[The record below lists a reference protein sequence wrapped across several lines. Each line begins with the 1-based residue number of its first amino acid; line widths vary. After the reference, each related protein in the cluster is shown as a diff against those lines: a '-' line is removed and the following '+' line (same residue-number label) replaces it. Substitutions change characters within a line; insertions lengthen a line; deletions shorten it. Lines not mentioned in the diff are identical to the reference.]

1 MKQFILLKKVSSSLV
16 FLSLSSI
23 VIITACKS
31 EVDKKPN
38 TSKIDEAK
46 NDPKIDTS
54 KGDEAKK
61 DPKNETKKD
70 TSKSEDPKNDPKK
83 DTDNQEPIIPRQENN
98 SNLENTEQNIN
109 VSSIFEDKTF
119 LENKQSE
126 IDSVS
131 LKITGSK
138 IEFKNINSANL
149 YHFNS
154 QGKYVKLLSVGELD
168 SDLKNYKIKLDSED
182 LQKNVWLNVK
192 AVENEGDYYK
202 FIGEFSQNFINI
214 LNNGTVSSTFD
225 IYIPKTKNELGAIT
239 TFEQLISQIRA
250 NPSGNF
256 KLANDI
262 SAESTEIGRNSTSYL
277 ENVYFSGSLESIEG
291 KNFTIYDLEKPLFDN
306 LNNATIQN
314 INFKNLKVKSINNSQ
329 FAVGAIANSS
339 SGSTVNNVHL
349 FGDVKGPKIVGG
361 IIGVLDNNSIIK
373 NSSFHGNIYSSQSAG
388 GLSGI
393 ITRGSSIENSYA
405 NINITSKLI
414 NSDKIGGIVGELG
427 QNSSLKNIVIEG
439 NVLNNGPDEF
449 ANSGG
454 LIGLVSTNGTQDS
467 PDTGRVENIYAK
479 INFFNAKP
487 IFGNFYKSSFFDYEK
502 SFKNINFANNSDNE
516 SFDWLKIIDENTFN
530 EIAKK
535 WKNLNNENIKLKT
548 LNFSYLKGYQS
559 DFSIAY
565 ANFAKLLPFYDRY
578 TIMTYAHKV
587 GKNSNLYSKKLL
599 GFEFYENQNLVKN
612 LAREKEKINKLRI
625 YFGDGQI
632 EDYKIDSFKQNDS
645 GIIDFSFKNNGIEF
659 IVHPNIL
666 ISEKKNQLV
675 SGLINLLKNTDLSDN
690 SIFDTQN
697 NFVDNSPIKEQLFI
711 DQHETEVKKDLGN
724 IIDSISNN
732 IDIFD
737 LDDTKFTEFYK
748 KDLEKEKNSIYIGL
762 NYLYRWYSISD
773 FKDKLLFSLGIY
785 GKSNDSLSL
794 LKDIGKLDFINLK
807 ANKTANAYHDA
818 FSKYLKPKSVGD
830 FIEYNYNLFKQKDQ
844 TPDKYF
850 DSLTKAYI
858 TKVES
863 KSDTSVNKPMIER
876 FKQEEQA
883 NKLLPLLTV
892 KDQNTLWF
900 IFTTNSNISG
910 LFSKYFSS
918 SESLKPQIRE
928 FAEAAQGYYD
938 VLYRILNEKSKK
950 TMQNH
955 IVDVYDT
962 FGPKNEPGVKA
973 YSLPVGHWLSLRD
986 KNYAA
991 FVPGENKKLMYFD
1004 GTKILTKYAKSIFSH
1019 ESTHTFDN
1027 DILLDGYGKRFG
1039 HRAESFARGMFQAP
1053 YSDEPGDLA
1062 FNFIEK
1068 YEGGQQLV
1076 RNSSPERFSNLAD
1089 LEKYYKNLFDI
1100 IYLLDLSEAE
1110 AIIAKKPSDT
1120 SDYRKIELGGDGF
1133 TKNDILSRVGSSE
1146 FNSINSIEDLVD
1158 KNIVGA
1164 NVGGDWVTSFGHND
1178 YYTVNFF
1185 RPYFGIL
1192 ENTEGVSGG
1201 LNFRRVAFEL
1211 LAEKGYYGGMIPYIS
1226 AKSNKQTDVPEGV
1239 VKGSDSH
1246 VLKMIFGDKYKSFS
1260 DFKKDMYKQRKDK
1273 LNKLKPFSFDFNSK
1287 KYEIKSFDDLKTV
1300 FIDNFDRI
1308 NTIRVDIHVE
1318 MYKQTDEYRQSIF
1331 NE

>member
-16 FLSLSSI
+16 FLSLSPI

-31 EVDKKPN
+31 VVDKKPT
-38 TSKIDEAK
+38 TSKIDETK
-46 NDPKIDTS
+46 NDPKIDAS
-54 KGDEAKK
+54 KGEVSKN
-61 DPKNETKKD
+61 DPKNETKND
-70 TSKSEDPKNDPKK
+70 PSKGEDPKNGAKNQPE
-83 DTDNQEPIIPRQENN
+83 NQEQVIPRQENN
-98 SNLENTEQNIN
+98 SNIENTEQNIN

-119 LENKQSE
+119 LENKQAE
-126 IDSVS
+126 IDNVS
-131 LKITGSK
+131 FKINRSK

-154 QGKYVKLLSVGELD
+154 QGKYVKLLSVDNLD
-168 SDLKNYKIKLDSED
+168 SNLTNYKIKLDSED

-192 AVENEGDYYK
+192 TVEDEGNYYK
-202 FIGEFSQNFINI
+202 FVGEFSQDFINI

-262 SAESTEIGRNSTSYL
+262 SAESTEIGHNSTSYL

-339 SGSTVNNVHL
+339 SSSTVNNVHL

-361 IIGVLDNNSIIK
+361 IVGVLDNNSVIK

-414 NSDKIGGIVGELG
+414 NSDKLGGIVGELG

-439 NVLNNGPDEF
+439 NVLNSGLDEF

-454 LIGLVSTNGTQDS
+454 LIGLVSTNGTPDS
-467 PDTGRVENIYAK
+467 PDTGGVENIYAK

-502 SFKNINFANNSDNE
+502 SFKNINFVNNADNE
-516 SFDWLKIIDENTFN
+516 SFSWLKIIDENTFN
-530 EIAKK
+530 ETAKK
-535 WKNLNNENIKLKT
+535 WKHLDNQNIKLKT
-548 LNFSYLKGYQS
+548 LNFSYLKGYQP
-559 DFSIAY
+559 DFRIAY

-578 TIMTYAHKV
+578 TIMNYAHKV
-587 GKNSNLYSKKLL
+587 NKNSNLYSKNLL
-599 GFEFYENQNLVKN
+599 GFEFYDNENLIKN
-612 LAREKEKINKLRI
+612 LAHEKSKVNKLRI
-625 YFGDGQI
+625 YFGDGQK
-632 EDYKIDSFKQNDS
+632 EDYNIDSFKQNDN
-645 GIIDFSFKNNGIEF
+645 GIIDFSFKNDGIEL
-659 IVHPNIL
+659 IAHPNIL

-675 SGLINLLKNTDLSDN
+675 SGLIDLLKNTNLSDN

-697 NFVDNSPIKEQLFI
+697 NFVDSSPIKEQLFI
-711 DQHETEVKKDLGN
+711 DKYEDEVKNDLEN
-724 IIDSISNN
+724 IINSISNN

-737 LDDTKFTEFYK
+737 LNDTKFTEFYK

-773 FKDKLLFSLGIY
+773 IKDKLLFSLGIY

-807 ANKTANAYHDA
+807 ANKTANGYHDA

-830 FIEYNYNLFKQKDQ
+830 FIEYNYNLFKEKDQ
-844 TPDKYF
+844 SPDKYF
-850 DSLTKAYI
+850 ESLTKAYI

-863 KSDTSVNKPMIER
+863 KSNTTINKPMIER
-876 FKQEEQA
+876 FKHEDQA

-892 KDQNTLWF
+892 KDENALWF

-910 LFSKYFSS
+910 LFSKYGYSN
-918 SESLKPQIRE
+918 ELLKTQVNE
-928 FAEAAQGYYD
+928 FAQTAQGYYD

-950 TMQNH
+950 TMENY
-955 IVDVYDT
+955 IVDVYDS
-962 FGPKNEPGVKA
+962 FASKNDPGVRA
-973 YSLPVGHWLSLRD
+973 YSLPLDHWLSLANKD
-986 KNYAA
+986 YAA
-991 FVPGENKKLMYFD
+991 FVPEWNKKRMYFD
-1004 GTKILTKYAKSIFSH
+1004 GTKILTKNAKSVFSH

-1039 HRAESFARGMFQAP
+1039 HRAESFAKGMFQAP
-1053 YSDEPGDLA
+1053 FNGNNGDLA

-1068 YEGGQQLV
+1068 YEGQLV

-1089 LEKYYKNLFDI
+1089 LEKYYKNLFDL
-1100 IYLLDLSEAE
+1100 IYVLDLAQAE
-1110 AIIAKKPSDT
+1110 AIIAKKPST
-1120 SDYRKIELGGDGF
+1120 SDYRKIQLGSGGF
-1133 TKNDILSRVGSSE
+1133 AKNDTLSRVGSSE
-1146 FNSINSIEDLVD
+1146 LNSINSIDDLVD

-1164 NVGGDWVTSFGHND
+1164 NVAGDSRSPFGHNN

-1192 ENTEGVSGG
+1192 ENKEGVTGG

-1226 AKSNKQTDVPEGV
+1226 AKSNKQTNVPEGL
-1239 VKGSDSH
+1239 VKGSDTH

-1273 LNKLKPFSFDFNSK
+1273 LNKLKPFSFDFSSK
-1287 KYEIKSFDDLKTV
+1287 KYEIKSFEDLKKV
-1300 FIDNFDRI
+1300 FIENSELI
-1308 NTIRVDIHVE
+1308 NTIRVIIHVE
-1318 MYKQTDEYRQSIF
+1318 MYKQTNEYRNSIF
-1331 NE
+1331 DE

>member
-1 MKQFILLKKVSSSLV
+1 MKKFILLKKVSPSLV
-16 FLSLSSI
+16 FLSLSPI

-31 EVDKKPN
+31 EVDKKPS

-46 NDPKIDTS
+46 NDPS
-54 KGDEAKK
+54 KNEISKNDNPKNDASKN
-61 DPKNETKKD
+61 DNPKNEGKI
-70 TSKSEDPKNDPKK
+70 
-83 DTDNQEPIIPRQENN
+83 DTDNQEQVIPRQENN

-119 LENKQSE
+119 LENKQAE

-131 LKITGSK
+131 LKISGSK

-154 QGKYVKLLSVGELD
+154 QGKYVKLLSVDNLD
-168 SDLKNYKIKLDSED
+168 SDLTNYKIKLDSED
-182 LQKNVWLNVK
+182 LQKNVWLSVK
-192 AVENEGDYYK
+192 AVQDQGDYYK

-225 IYIPKTKNELGAIT
+225 IYIPKTKNQLGAIT
-239 TFEQLISQIRA
+239 TFEQLISEIRA

-262 SAESTEIGRNSTSYL
+262 SAESTEIGQISTSYL
-277 ENVYFSGSLESIEG
+277 ENVYFSGSLESLEG

-314 INFKNLKVKSINNSQ
+314 INFKDLKVKSINNSQ

-361 IIGVLDNNSIIK
+361 IVGVLDNNSIIK

-393 ITRGSSIENSYA
+393 ITRGSSIENSYG

-414 NSDKIGGIVGELG
+414 NSDKIGGIVAELG
-427 QNSSLKNIVIEG
+427 ENSSLKNIIIEG
-439 NVLNNGPDEF
+439 NVLNSGLDEF

-454 LIGLVSTNGTQDS
+454 LIGLVSTNGTQNS
-467 PDTGRVENIYAK
+467 PDTGSVENIYAK

-502 SFKNINFANNSDNE
+502 SFKNINFVNNADNE
-516 SFDWLKIIDENTFN
+516 SFDWLKIVDQNTFN
-530 EIAKK
+530 EKAKK

-548 LNFSYLKGYQS
+548 LNFSYLSGYQS
-559 DFSIAY
+559 AFSTAY

-578 TIMTYAHKV
+578 TIMNYAHKV
-587 GKNSNLYSKKLL
+587 AKNSNLYSKNLL
-599 GFEFYENQNLVKN
+599 GFEFYDNQNLVKN
-612 LAREKEKINKLRI
+612 LAREKEKVNKLRI

-645 GIIDFSFKNNGIEF
+645 EITDFSFEDKGVKLM
-659 IVHPNIL
+659 VHPNIL
-666 ISEKKNQLV
+666 ISDKKNQLV
-675 SGLINLLKNTDLSDN
+675 SGLIDLLKNTDLSDN

-711 DQHETEVKKDLGN
+711 DQHETEVKNDLKN

-737 LDDTKFTEFYK
+737 LNDTKFTEFYK

-773 FKDKLLFSLGIY
+773 IKDKLLYSLGIY

-807 ANKTANAYHDA
+807 ANKTANGYHDA
-818 FSKYLKPKSVGD
+818 FAKYLKPKSVAD

-844 TPDKYF
+844 SLDKYF
-850 DSLTKAYI
+850 ESLTKAYI

-863 KSDTSVNKPMIER
+863 KSNTAVNKAMIER
-876 FKQEEQA
+876 FKQEDQA

-892 KDQNTLWF
+892 KNQDALWF

-910 LFSKYFSS
+910 LFSKYGLSN
-918 SESLKPQIRE
+918 ELLKEQIKK
-928 FAEAAQGYYD
+928 FAESAQGYYD

-950 TMQNH
+950 TMENY
-955 IVDVYDT
+955 IVDVYDS
-962 FGPKNEPGVKA
+962 FASKNDAGVKA
-973 YSLPVGHWLSLRD
+973 YSLPLDHWLSFEN

-991 FVPGENKKLMYFD
+991 YVPEWNRKLMYFD
-1004 GTKILTKYAKSIFSH
+1004 RTKILSQHGKSIFSH

-1039 HRAESFARGMFQAP
+1039 HRAESFAKGMFQAP
-1053 YSDEPGDLA
+1053 FNGGDGDLA

-1076 RNSSPERFSNLAD
+1076 RNSSPERFGNLAD
-1089 LEKYYKNLFDI
+1089 LEKYYKNLFDL
-1100 IYLLDLSEAE
+1100 IYVLDLAQAE
-1110 AIIAKKPSDT
+1110 AIIAQKPSNT
-1120 SDYRKIELGGDGF
+1120 NDYRKIQLGSGGF
-1133 TKNDILSRVGSSE
+1133 TKNDILLRVQSSE
-1146 FNSINSIEDLVD
+1146 LNSINSIDDLVD
-1158 KNIVGA
+1158 KNIVA
-1164 NVGGDWVTSFGHND
+1164 DDVGGDSRTSFGHNN

-1226 AKSNKQTDVPEGV
+1226 AKSNKQTNVPEGL
-1239 VKGSDSH
+1239 VKGSDTH

-1273 LNKLKPFSFDFNSK
+1273 LNKLKPFSFYFNNQ

-1308 NTIRVDIHVE
+1308 TTIRVDIHVE
-1318 MYKQTDEYRQSIF
+1318 MYKQTDEYRNSIF
-1331 NE
+1331 DE

>member
-16 FLSLSSI
+16 FLSLSPI

-31 EVDKKPN
+31 AVDKPD
-38 TSKIDEAK
+38 TSKI
-46 NDPKIDTS
+46 
-54 KGDEAKK
+54 DEAKK
-61 DPKNETKKD
+61 DPKND
-70 TSKSEDPKNDPKK
+70 TSKSEGPKKDPKNEGKIDA
-83 DTDNQEPIIPRQENN
+83 DNQEQVIPRQENN
-98 SNLENTEQNIN
+98 SNLEDTEQNIN

-119 LENKQSE
+119 LENKQAE

-131 LKITGSK
+131 LKINGSK
-138 IEFKNINSANL
+138 IEFKNINSVNL

-154 QGKYVKLLSVGELD
+154 QGKYVKLLSVDNLD
-168 SDLKNYKIKLDSED
+168 SDLSNYKIKLDSED

-192 AVENEGDYYK
+192 TVEDQGNYYK
-202 FIGEFSQNFINI
+202 FVGEFGQNFINI
-214 LNNGTVSSTFD
+214 LNNGTVSSAFD
-225 IYIPKTKNELGAIT
+225 IYIPKTKSDLGAIT

-250 NPSGNF
+250 NPSGHF

-262 SAESTEIGRNSTSYL
+262 SAESTEIGHNSKSYL
-277 ENVYFSGSLESIEG
+277 ENVDFSGRLESIEG
-291 KNFTIYDLEKPLFDN
+291 KNFTIYDLKKPLFDN

-314 INFKNLKVKSINNSQ
+314 INFKDLKVKSINNSQ

-339 SGSTVNNVHL
+339 SGSTINNVHL

-361 IIGVLDNNSIIK
+361 IVGVLDNNSIIK

-414 NSDKIGGIVGELG
+414 NSDKIGGIVAELG
-427 QNSSLKNIVIEG
+427 VNSSLKNIVIEG
-439 NVLNNGPDEF
+439 NVLNSGLDEF

-454 LIGLVSTNGTQDS
+454 LIGLVSTNGTQNS
-467 PDTGRVENIYAK
+467 PDTGSVENIYAK

-502 SFKNINFANNSDNE
+502 SFKNINFVNNADNE
-516 SFDWLKIIDENTFN
+516 SFPWLKIIDENTFN
-530 EIAKK
+530 QTAKK
-535 WKNLNNENIKLKT
+535 WKHLNNQNIKLKT
-548 LNFSYLKGYQS
+548 LNFSYLKGYQP

-578 TIMTYAHKV
+578 TIMNYAHKLD
-587 GKNSNLYSKKLL
+587 KNSNLYSKKLL
-599 GFEFYENQNLVKN
+599 GFEFYENENLVKN
-612 LAREKEKINKLRI
+612 LARENSKVNKLRI
-625 YFGDGQI
+625 YFGNGQI
-632 EDYKIDSFKQNDS
+632 EDYKIDSFSQNTN
-645 GIIDFSFKNNGIEF
+645 GITDFSFENNGVKLM
-659 IVHPNIL
+659 VHPNIL

-675 SGLINLLKNTDLSDN
+675 SGLINLLKNTNLSDN

-711 DQHETEVKKDLGN
+711 DKYETEVKKDLEN

-737 LDDTKFTEFYK
+737 LNDTKFTEFYK

-773 FKDKLLFSLGIY
+773 IKDKLLYSLGIY

-807 ANKTANAYHDA
+807 ANKTANGYHDA
-818 FSKYLKPKSVGD
+818 FSKYLKPKSVAD
-830 FIEYNYNLFKQKDQ
+830 FIEYNYNLFKEEGQS
-844 TPDKYF
+844 PDKYF
-850 DSLTKAYI
+850 ESLTSAYI

-863 KSDTSVNKPMIER
+863 KSNKSVNKPMIER
-876 FKQEEQA
+876 FKQEDQA

-892 KDQNTLWF
+892 KDENALWF

-910 LFSKYFSS
+910 LFSKYGYSNDL
-918 SESLKPQIRE
+918 LKTQVKQ
-928 FAEAAQGYYD
+928 FAESAQGYYD

-950 TMQNH
+950 TMENY
-955 IVDVYDT
+955 IVDVYDSFASKT
-962 FGPKNEPGVKA
+962 DAGVKA
-973 YSLPVGHWLSLRD
+973 YSLPLDHWLSLGN

-991 FVPGENKKLMYFD
+991 FVPEGNKKLMYFD
-1004 GTKILTKYAKSIFSH
+1004 GTKILTKNAKSVFSH

-1053 YSDEPGDLA
+1053 YSGGGGDLA

-1068 YEGGQQLV
+1068 YEDGQQLV

-1089 LEKYYKNLFDI
+1089 LEKYYRNLFDL
-1100 IYLLDLSEAE
+1100 IYVLDLAHAE
-1110 AIIAKKPSDT
+1110 AIIAKKSLNT
-1120 SDYRKIELGGDGF
+1120 NDYRKIQLGSGGF
-1133 TKNDILSRVGSSE
+1133 AKNDILLRVQSSE
-1146 FNSINSIEDLVD
+1146 LNSINSIDDLVD
-1158 KNIVGA
+1158 KNIVA
-1164 NVGGDWVTSFGHND
+1164 EDVGGSGRSFGHNN

-1211 LAEKGYYGGMIPYIS
+1211 LAEKGYYDGMIPYIS
-1226 AKSNKQTDVPEGV
+1226 AKSNKQTNVPEGL
-1239 VKGSDSH
+1239 VKGSDTH

-1260 DFKKDMYKQRKDK
+1260 DFKKDMYKQRKEE
-1273 LNKLKPFSFDFNSK
+1273 LNKLKPFSFDFSSK
-1287 KYEIKSFDDLKTV
+1287 KYEIKSFEDLKKV
-1300 FIDNFDRI
+1300 FIENSDLI
-1308 NTIRVDIHVE
+1308 NTIRVIIHVE
-1318 MYKQTDEYRQSIF
+1318 MNKQTNEYRESIF

>member
-1 MKQFILLKKVSSSLV
+1 MKQFLLLKKVSSSWV
-16 FLSLSSI
+16 FLSLSPI

-31 EVDKKPN
+31 EVDKKPTN
-38 TSKIDEAK
+38 SKI
-46 NDPKIDTS
+46 
-54 KGDEAKK
+54 DEAKK
-61 DPKNETKKD
+61 DPKID
-70 TSKSEDPKNDPKK
+70 SSKSENPKKDPKNEGKI
-83 DTDNQEPIIPRQENN
+83 DTDNQEQVIPGQENN

-119 LENKQSE
+119 LENRQAE

-131 LKITGSK
+131 LKISGSK

-149 YHFNS
+149 YHFNT
-154 QGKYVKLLSVGELD
+154 QGKYVKLLSVDKLD
-168 SDLKNYKIKLDSED
+168 SDLSNYKIKLDSED

-192 AVENEGDYYK
+192 AVQDEGNYYK
-202 FIGEFSQNFINI
+202 FVGEFSQNFINI

-225 IYIPKTKNELGAIT
+225 IYIPKTKNNLGAIT

-250 NPSGNF
+250 NPSGHF

-262 SAESTEIGRNSTSYL
+262 SAESTEIGHNSTSYL

-314 INFKNLKVKSINNSQ
+314 INFKDLKVKSINNSQ

-361 IIGVLDNNSIIK
+361 IVGTLDNNSVIK
-373 NSSFHGNIYSSQSAG
+373 NSSFHGNIYSSQSGG

-393 ITRGSSIENSYA
+393 VTRRSSIENSYA

-414 NSDKIGGIVGELG
+414 NSDKIGGIVAELG
-427 QNSSLKNIVIEG
+427 ENSSLKNIVIEG
-439 NVLNNGPDEF
+439 NVLNSGLDEF

-467 PDTGRVENIYAK
+467 PDTGSVENIYAK

-502 SFKNINFANNSDNE
+502 VFKNINFVNNADNQ
-516 SFDWLKIIDENTFN
+516 SFPWLNIINENTFN
-530 EIAKK
+530 EKAKK

-559 DFSIAY
+559 NFSTAY

-578 TIMTYAHKV
+578 TIMNYAHKV
-587 GKNSNLYSKKLL
+587 AKNSSLYSKNLL
-599 GFEFYENQNLVKN
+599 GFEFYDSDNLVKN
-612 LAREKEKINKLRI
+612 LAREKSKVNKLII
-625 YFGDGQI
+625 YFGDGQK
-632 EDYKIDSFKQNDS
+632 EDFNIDSFKQNDN
-645 GIIDFSFKNNGIEF
+645 GIIDFSFKNDGIEL
-659 IVHPNIL
+659 IAHPNIL
-666 ISEKKNQLV
+666 ISEKKNELV
-675 SGLINLLKNTDLSDN
+675 SDLIDLLKNTDLSDN

-697 NFVDNSPIKEQLFI
+697 NFVDSSPIKEQLFI
-711 DQHETEVKKDLGN
+711 DQHETEVKNDLGN

-737 LDDTKFTEFYK
+737 LNDTKFTDFYK
-748 KDLEKEKNSIYIGL
+748 KYLEKEKNSIYIGL

-773 FKDKLLFSLGIY
+773 FKDKLLYSLGIY

-807 ANKTANAYHDA
+807 ANKTANGYHDA

-830 FIEYNYNLFKQKDQ
+830 FIEYNYNLFKEKDQ

-850 DSLTKAYI
+850 ESLTKAYI

-863 KSDTSVNKPMIER
+863 KSNKSVNKPMIER
-876 FKQEEQA
+876 FKQEDQA

-892 KDQNTLWF
+892 KNENALWF

-910 LFSKYFSS
+910 LFSKYGYSN
-918 SESLKPQIRE
+918 ELLKTQVKQ
-928 FAEAAQGYYD
+928 FAESAQGYYD

-950 TMQNH
+950 TMENY
-955 IVDVYDT
+955 IVDVYDSFASKT
-962 FGPKNEPGVKA
+962 DAGVKA
-973 YSLPVGHWLSLRD
+973 YSLPLDHWLSLGN

-991 FVPGENKKLMYFD
+991 FVPEGNKKLMYFD
-1004 GTKILTKYAKSIFSH
+1004 GTKLLTQHAKSVFSH

-1039 HRAESFARGMFQAP
+1039 HRAESFAKGMFQAP
-1053 YSDEPGDLA
+1053 FNGNNGDLA

-1068 YEGGQQLV
+1068 YEGQLV

-1089 LEKYYKNLFDI
+1089 LEKYYKNLFDL
-1100 IYLLDLSEAE
+1100 IYVLDLAQAE
-1110 AIIAKKPSDT
+1110 AIIAKKSNT
-1120 SDYRKIELGGDGF
+1120 SDYRKIQLGSGGF
-1133 TKNDILSRVGSSE
+1133 TRNDTLSRVGSSE
-1146 FNSINSIEDLVD
+1146 FNSINSIDDLVD
-1158 KNIVGA
+1158 KNIVGEG
-1164 NVGGDWVTSFGHND
+1164 VGGTGTSFGHNN

-1192 ENTEGVSGG
+1192 ENKEGVSGG

-1226 AKSNKQTDVPEGV
+1226 AKSNKQTNVPEGL
-1239 VKGSDSH
+1239 VKGSDTH

-1260 DFKKDMYKQRKDK
+1260 DFKKDMYRQRKDK
-1273 LNKLKPFSFDFNSK
+1273 LNKLKPFSFDFNSQ
-1287 KYEIKSFDDLKTV
+1287 KYQINSFEDLKKV
-1300 FIDNFDRI
+1300 FIENSNLI
-1308 NTIRVDIHVE
+1308 STIRVIIHVE
-1318 MYKQTDEYRQSIF
+1318 MNKQTNEYRNSIF
-1331 NE
+1331 DE

>member
-16 FLSLSSI
+16 FLSLSPI

-31 EVDKKPN
+31 AVDKKPT
-38 TSKIDEAK
+38 TSKIDETK
-46 NDPKIDTS
+46 NDPS
-54 KGDEAKK
+54 KGEVSKN

-70 TSKSEDPKNDPKK
+70 PSKGENPKNGSENQP
-83 DTDNQEPIIPRQENN
+83 DNQEQVIPGQENN

-119 LENKQSE
+119 LENKQAE

-131 LKITGSK
+131 LKIHGSK

-154 QGKYVKLLSVGELD
+154 QEKYVKLLSVDNLD
-168 SDLKNYKIKLDSED
+168 SDLSNYKIKLDSED

-192 AVENEGDYYK
+192 SVEDQGNYYK
-202 FIGEFSQNFINI
+202 FVGEFSQNFINI

-225 IYIPKTKNELGAIT
+225 IYIPKTKNQLGAIT
-239 TFEQLISQIRA
+239 SFEQLISQIRA
-250 NPSGNF
+250 NPSGHF

-262 SAESTEIGRNSTSYL
+262 SAESTEIGHNSKSYL
-277 ENVYFSGSLESIEG
+277 ENVDFSGSLESIDG
-291 KNFTIYDLEKPLFDN
+291 KNFTIYDLKKPLFDN

-314 INFKNLKVKSINNSQ
+314 INFKDLKVKSINNSQ
-329 FAVGAIANSS
+329 YAVGAIANSS

-361 IIGVLDNNSIIK
+361 IVGVLDNNSIIK

-414 NSDKIGGIVGELG
+414 NSDKIGGIVAELG
-427 QNSSLKNIVIEG
+427 ENSSLKNIVIEG
-439 NVLNNGPDEF
+439 NVLNSGLDEF

-454 LIGLVSTNGTQDS
+454 LIGLVSTNGTPDS

-502 SFKNINFANNSDNE
+502 VFKNINFVNNADNE
-516 SFDWLKIIDENTFN
+516 SFDWLNIIDENTFD
-530 EIAKK
+530 EKAKK
-535 WKNLNNENIKLKT
+535 WKNLNNDNTKLKT
-548 LNFSYLKGYQS
+548 LNFSYLNGYQS

-578 TIMTYAHKV
+578 TIMNYAHKV
-587 GKNSNLYSKKLL
+587 NKNSNLYSKKLL
-599 GFEFYENQNLVKN
+599 GFEFYENENLVKN
-612 LAREKEKINKLRI
+612 LVREKEKVNKLRI
-625 YFGDGQI
+625 YFGDGQT
-632 EDYKIDSFKQNDS
+632 EDFKIDTFSQNNE
-645 GIIDFSFKNNGIEF
+645 GIIDFSFEDNSVKLM
-659 IVHPNIL
+659 VHPNIL
-666 ISEKKNQLV
+666 IFDKKNQLV

-697 NFVDNSPIKEQLFI
+697 NFVDNSPIKKQLFI
-711 DQHETEVKKDLGN
+711 DQHETEVKNDLEN

-737 LDDTKFTEFYK
+737 LNDAKFTEFYK
-748 KDLEKEKNSIYIGL
+748 KNLEKEKNSIYIGL
-762 NYLYRWYSISD
+762 NYLYRWYSISNI
-773 FKDKLLFSLGIY
+773 KDKLLYSLGIY

-807 ANKTANAYHDA
+807 ANKTANGYHDA
-818 FSKYLKPKSVGD
+818 FSKYLKPKSIGD
-830 FIEYNYNLFKQKDQ
+830 FIEYNYNLFKEKDQ

-850 DSLTKAYI
+850 ESLTKAYI

-863 KSDTSVNKPMIER
+863 KSNTLVNKPMIER
-876 FKQEEQA
+876 FKQEDQA

-892 KDQNTLWF
+892 KDENALWF

-910 LFSKYFSS
+910 LFSKYGYST
-918 SESLKPQIRE
+918 ELLKKQVNE
-928 FAEAAQGYYD
+928 FADAAQGYYD

-950 TMQNH
+950 TMENY
-955 IVDVYDT
+955 IVDVYDSFASKT
-962 FGPKNEPGVKA
+962 DAGVKA
-973 YSLPVGHWLSLRD
+973 YSLPLDHWLSLGN

-991 FVPGENKKLMYFD
+991 FVPEGNKKLMYFD
-1004 GTKILTKYAKSIFSH
+1004 GTKILTQHGKSVFSH

-1053 YSDEPGDLA
+1053 FNGGGGDLA

-1076 RNSSPERFSNLAD
+1076 RNSSPERFTNLTD

-1100 IYLLDLSEAE
+1100 IYLLDLAQAE

-1120 SDYRKIELGGDGF
+1120 SDYRKIQLGSGGF
-1133 TKNDILSRVGSSE
+1133 TKNDTLSRIGSSE
-1146 FNSINSIEDLVD
+1146 FNSINSIDDLVD

-1164 NVGGDWVTSFGHND
+1164 NVGGTGTSFGHNN
-1178 YYTVNFF
+1178 YYSVNFF

-1192 ENTEGVSGG
+1192 ENKEGVSGG

-1226 AKSNKQTDVPEGV
+1226 AKSNKQTNVPEGV
-1239 VKGSDSH
+1239 VKGSDTH

-1273 LNKLKPFSFDFNSK
+1273 LNKLKPFNFNLNSQ
-1287 KYEIKSFDDLKTV
+1287 KYEIKSFDDLKKV
-1300 FIDNFDRI
+1300 FIDNFDLI
-1308 NTIRVDIHVE
+1308 STIRVIIHVE
-1318 MYKQTDEYRQSIF
+1318 MNKQTDEYRQSIF
-1331 NE
+1331 DE

>member
-16 FLSLSSI
+16 FLSLSPI

-31 EVDKKPN
+31 EVDKKPDA
-38 TSKIDEAK
+38 SKNEISK
-46 NDPKIDTS
+46 N
-54 KGDEAKK
+54 

-70 TSKSEDPKNDPKK
+70 TSKSEDPKNEGKI
-83 DTDNQEPIIPRQENN
+83 DTDNQEQVIPGQENN

-119 LENKQSE
+119 LENKQAE

-149 YHFNS
+149 YHFNT
-154 QGKYVKLLSVGELD
+154 QGKYVKLLSVDKLD
-168 SDLKNYKIKLDSED
+168 SDLSNYKIKLDSED

-192 AVENEGDYYK
+192 AVEDEGNYYK

-225 IYIPKTKNELGAIT
+225 IYIPKTKNQLGAIT

-262 SAESTEIGRNSTSYL
+262 SAESTEIGHNSKSYL
-277 ENVYFSGSLESIEG
+277 ENVDFSGSLESIEG

-306 LNNATIQN
+306 LNNALIQN
-314 INFKNLKVKSINNSQ
+314 INFKDLKVKSINNSQ

-339 SGSTVNNVHL
+339 SGSTINNVHL

-361 IIGVLDNNSIIK
+361 IVGTLDNNSVIK

-393 ITRGSSIENSYA
+393 ITRGSSIENSYG

-414 NSDKIGGIVGELG
+414 NSDKIGGIVAELG
-427 QNSSLKNIVIEG
+427 ENSSLKNIVIEG
-439 NVLNNGPDEF
+439 NVLNSGLDEF

-454 LIGLVSTNGTQDS
+454 LIGLVSTNGTQNS
-467 PDTGRVENIYAK
+467 PDTGSVENIYAK

-502 SFKNINFANNSDNE
+502 SFKNINFVNNADNQ
-516 SFDWLKIIDENTFN
+516 SFPWLKIIDENNFN
-530 EIAKK
+530 QASKK

-559 DFSIAY
+559 DFSTAY
-565 ANFAKLLPFYDRY
+565 SNLAKLLPFYDRY
-578 TIMTYAHKV
+578 TIMNYAHKV
-587 GKNSNLYSKKLL
+587 NKNSSLYRKNLL
-599 GFEFYENQNLVKN
+599 GFEFYENENLVKN
-612 LAREKEKINKLRI
+612 LTHEKSKVNKLRI
-625 YFGDGQI
+625 YFGDGQK
-632 EDYKIDSFKQNDS
+632 EDYKIDSFSQNTN
-645 GIIDFSFKNNGIEF
+645 GITDFSFENNGVKLM
-659 IVHPNIL
+659 VHPNIL
-666 ISEKKNQLV
+666 ISDKKNQLV
-675 SGLINLLKNTDLSDN
+675 SGLINLLKNTNLSDN

-697 NFVDNSPIKEQLFI
+697 NFVDSSPIKEQLFI
-711 DQHETEVKKDLGN
+711 DKYETEVKKDLEN
-724 IIDSISNN
+724 IINSISNN

-737 LDDTKFTEFYK
+737 LNDTKFTEFYK

-762 NYLYRWYSISD
+762 NYLYRWYSISNI
-773 FKDKLLFSLGIY
+773 KDKLLYSLGIY

-807 ANKTANAYHDA
+807 ANKTANGYHDA
-818 FSKYLKPKSVGD
+818 FSKYLKPNSVAD
-830 FIEYNYNLFKQKDQ
+830 FIEYNYNLFKEKDQ
-844 TPDKYF
+844 SLDKYF
-850 DSLTKAYI
+850 ESLTSAYI

-863 KSDTSVNKPMIER
+863 KSNTSVNKPMIER
-876 FKQEEQA
+876 FKQEDQA

-892 KDQNTLWF
+892 KDENALWF

-910 LFSKYFSS
+910 LFSKYGYSD
-918 SESLKPQIRE
+918 ELLKKQVNE
-928 FAEAAQGYYD
+928 FAQAAQGYYD

-950 TMQNH
+950 TMENY
-955 IVDVYDT
+955 IVDVYDSFASKT
-962 FGPKNEPGVKA
+962 DAGVKA
-973 YSLPVGHWLSLRD
+973 YSLPLDHWLSLGN

-991 FVPGENKKLMYFD
+991 FVPEGNKKLMYFD
-1004 GTKILTKYAKSIFSH
+1004 GTKILTKNAKSIFSH

-1053 YSDEPGDLA
+1053 YSGGGGDLA

-1089 LEKYYKNLFDI
+1089 LEKYYRNLFDL
-1100 IYLLDLSEAE
+1100 IYVLDLAHAE
-1110 AIIAKKPSDT
+1110 AIIAKKSLNT
-1120 SDYRKIELGGDGF
+1120 NDYRKIQLGSGGF
-1133 TKNDILSRVGSSE
+1133 AKNDILVRVQSSE
-1146 FNSINSIEDLVD
+1146 LNSINSIDDLVD
-1158 KNIVGA
+1158 KNIVA
-1164 NVGGDWVTSFGHND
+1164 EDVGGSGRSFGHNN

-1239 VKGSDSH
+1239 VKGSDTH

-1273 LNKLKPFSFDFNSK
+1273 LNKLKPFSFDFSSK
-1287 KYEIKSFDDLKTV
+1287 KYEINSFEDLKKV
-1300 FIDNFDRI
+1300 FIENSDLI
-1308 NTIRVDIHVE
+1308 NTIRVIIHVE
-1318 MYKQTDEYRQSIF
+1318 MYKQTNEYRNSIF
-1331 NE
+1331 DE

>member
-16 FLSLSSI
+16 FLSLSPI

-31 EVDKKPN
+31 AVDKPD
-38 TSKIDEAK
+38 TSKI
-46 NDPKIDTS
+46 
-54 KGDEAKK
+54 DEAKK
-61 DPKNETKKD
+61 DPKND
-70 TSKSEDPKNDPKK
+70 TSKSEGPKKDPKNEGKIDA
-83 DTDNQEPIIPRQENN
+83 DNQEQVIPRQENN
-98 SNLENTEQNIN
+98 SNLEDTEQNIN

-119 LENKQSE
+119 LENKQAE

-131 LKITGSK
+131 LKINGSK
-138 IEFKNINSANL
+138 IEFKNINSVNL

-154 QGKYVKLLSVGELD
+154 QGKYVKLLSVDNLD
-168 SDLKNYKIKLDSED
+168 SDLSNYKIKLDSED

-192 AVENEGDYYK
+192 TVEDQGNYYK
-202 FIGEFSQNFINI
+202 FVGEFGQNFINI
-214 LNNGTVSSTFD
+214 LNNGTVSSAFD
-225 IYIPKTKNELGAIT
+225 IYIPKTKSDLGAIT
-239 TFEQLISQIRA
+239 TFEQLISEIRA
-250 NPSGNF
+250 NPSGHF

-262 SAESTEIGRNSTSYL
+262 SAESTEIGHNSKSYL
-277 ENVYFSGSLESIEG
+277 ENVDFSGRLESIEG
-291 KNFTIYDLEKPLFDN
+291 KNFTIYDLKKPLFDN

-314 INFKNLKVKSINNSQ
+314 INFKDLKVKSINNSQ

-339 SGSTVNNVHL
+339 SGSTINNVHL

-361 IIGVLDNNSIIK
+361 IVGVLDNNSIIK

-414 NSDKIGGIVGELG
+414 NSDKIGGIVAELG
-427 QNSSLKNIVIEG
+427 VNSSLKNIVIEG
-439 NVLNNGPDEF
+439 NVLNSGLDEF

-467 PDTGRVENIYAK
+467 PDTGSVENIYAK

-502 SFKNINFANNSDNE
+502 SFKNINFVNNADNE
-516 SFDWLKIIDENTFN
+516 SFDWLNIVDENTFN
-530 EIAKK
+530 EKAKK

-548 LNFSYLKGYQS
+548 LNFSYLKGYKP
-559 DFSIAY
+559 DFSNAY

-578 TIMTYAHKV
+578 TIMNYAHKV
-587 GKNSNLYSKKLL
+587 DKNSNLYSKKLL
-599 GFEFYENQNLVKN
+599 EFEFYENENLVKN
-612 LAREKEKINKLRI
+612 LAREKEKVNKLRI
-625 YFGDGQI
+625 YFGDGQK
-632 EDYKIDSFKQNDS
+632 EDFNIDSFKQNDN
-645 GIIDFSFKNNGIEF
+645 GITDFSFKNNGIEF

-666 ISEKKNQLV
+666 ISDKKNELV
-675 SGLINLLKNTDLSDN
+675 SGLIKLLKNTDLSDN

-697 NFVDNSPIKEQLFI
+697 NFVDSSPIKEQLFI
-711 DQHETEVKKDLGN
+711 DKYETEVKKDLEN

-737 LDDTKFTEFYK
+737 LNDTKFTEFYK

-762 NYLYRWYSISD
+762 NYLYRWYSISNI
-773 FKDKLLFSLGIY
+773 KDKLLYSLGIY

-807 ANKTANAYHDA
+807 ANKTANGYHDA
-818 FSKYLKPKSVGD
+818 FSKYLKPNSVAD
-830 FIEYNYNLFKQKDQ
+830 FIEYNYNLFKEEGQS
-844 TPDKYF
+844 PDKYF
-850 DSLTKAYI
+850 ESLTSAYI

-863 KSDTSVNKPMIER
+863 KSNASVNKPMIER
-876 FKQEEQA
+876 FKHEDQA

-892 KDQNTLWF
+892 KDQDALWF

-910 LFSKYFSS
+910 QFSKYGSS
-918 SESLKPQIRE
+918 NELLKTQVNK

-950 TMQNH
+950 TMENY
-955 IVDVYDT
+955 IVDVYDS
-962 FGPKNEPGVKA
+962 FASKNDPGVRA
-973 YSLPVGHWLSLRD
+973 YSLPLDHWLSLGT

-991 FVPGENKKLMYFD
+991 FVPEGNKKLMYFD
-1004 GTKILTKYAKSIFSH
+1004 GTKLLTQHAKSVFSH

-1053 YSDEPGDLA
+1053 YSGGGGDLA

-1068 YEGGQQLV
+1068 YEDGQQLV

-1089 LEKYYKNLFDI
+1089 LEKYYRNLFDL
-1100 IYLLDLSEAE
+1100 IYVLDLAHAE
-1110 AIIAKKPSDT
+1110 AIIAKKSLNT
-1120 SDYRKIELGGDGF
+1120 NDYRKIQLGSGGF
-1133 TKNDILSRVGSSE
+1133 AKNDILLRVQSSE
-1146 FNSINSIEDLVD
+1146 LNSINSIDDLVD
-1158 KNIVGA
+1158 KNIVA
-1164 NVGGDWVTSFGHND
+1164 EDVGGSGRSFGHNN

-1226 AKSNKQTDVPEGV
+1226 AKSNKQTNVPEGL
-1239 VKGSDSH
+1239 VKGSDTH

-1260 DFKKDMYKQRKDK
+1260 DFKKDMYKQRKEK
-1273 LNKLKPFSFDFNSK
+1273 LNKLKPFSFDFSSK
-1287 KYEIKSFDDLKTV
+1287 KYEIKSFEDLKKV
-1300 FIDNFDRI
+1300 FIENSDLI
-1308 NTIRVDIHVE
+1308 NTIRVIIHVE
-1318 MYKQTDEYRQSIF
+1318 MNKQTNEYRESIF

>member
-16 FLSLSSI
+16 FLSLSPI

-38 TSKIDEAK
+38 TSKIDEVK
-46 NDPKIDTS
+46 NDPKIDAS
-54 KGDEAKK
+54 KGDEAK
-61 DPKNETKKD
+61 
-70 TSKSEDPKNDPKK
+70 NDPENEATI
-83 DTDNQEPIIPRQENN
+83 DGDNQEPMIPRQENN

-109 VSSIFEDKTF
+109 VSSIFEDRTF
-119 LENKQSE
+119 LENKQAE

-131 LKITGSK
+131 LKINGSK

-149 YHFNS
+149 YHFNT
-154 QGKYVKLLSVGELD
+154 QGKYVKLLSVDNLD
-168 SDLKNYKIKLDSED
+168 SDLTNYKIKLDSED

-192 AVENEGDYYK
+192 AVKDEGNYYK

-239 TFEQLISQIRA
+239 TFDQLISQIRA

-262 SAESTEIGRNSTSYL
+262 SAESTEIGHTSTSYL

-314 INFKNLKVKSINNSQ
+314 INFKDLKVKSINNSQ

-339 SGSTVNNVHL
+339 SGSRVNNVHL

-373 NSSFHGNIYSSQSAG
+373 NSSFHGNIYSSQSGG

-414 NSDKIGGIVGELG
+414 NSDKLGGIVGELG

-439 NVLNNGPDEF
+439 NVLNSGLDEF

-454 LIGLVSTNGTQDS
+454 LIGLVSTNGTPDS
-467 PDTGRVENIYAK
+467 PDTGSVENIYAK

-502 SFKNINFANNSDNE
+502 VFKNINFVNNADNE
-516 SFDWLKIIDENTFN
+516 SFDWLNIINKNTFD
-530 EIAKK
+530 EKAKK
-535 WKNLNNENIKLKT
+535 WKNLKNLKNENIKLKT
-548 LNFSYLKGYQS
+548 LNFSYLSGYQS

-565 ANFAKLLPFYDRY
+565 SNFAKLLPFYDRY
-578 TIMTYAHKV
+578 TIMNYAHKV
-587 GKNSNLYSKKLL
+587 NRNSNLYSKNLL

-612 LAREKEKINKLRI
+612 LARETSKVNKIRI
-625 YFGDGQI
+625 YFGNGQK
-632 EDYKIDSFKQNDS
+632 EDFKIDSFKQNDN
-645 GIIDFSFKNNGIEF
+645 GIIDFSFENNGVKF

-666 ISEKKNQLV
+666 ISDKKTELV
-675 SGLINLLKNTDLSDN
+675 SGLISLLKNINLSDN

-697 NFVDNSPIKEQLFI
+697 NFVDSSPIKEQLFI
-711 DQHETEVKKDLGN
+711 DQHETEVKNDLEN
-724 IIDSISNN
+724 IINSVSNN

-737 LDDTKFTEFYK
+737 LNDTKFTEFYK

-807 ANKTANAYHDA
+807 ANKTANGYHDA

-938 VLYRILNEKSKK
+938 VLYRILNKKSKK

-973 YSLPVGHWLSLRD
+973 YSLPVGHWLSLRN

-1053 YSDEPGDLA
+1053 YSDEGGDLA

-1068 YEGGQQLV
+1068 YGDGQQLV

-1089 LEKYYKNLFDI
+1089 FEKYYKNLFDI
-1100 IYLLDLSEAE
+1100 IYLLDLAEAE

-1120 SDYRKIELGGDGF
+1120 SDYRKIELGSGGF
-1133 TKNDILSRVGSSE
+1133 TKNDILSRVESSE

-1164 NVGGDWVTSFGHND
+1164 NVGGDWVTSFGHNN

>member
-1 MKQFILLKKVSSSLV
+1 MKKFILLKKVSPSLV
-16 FLSLSSI
+16 FLSLSPI

-31 EVDKKPN
+31 EVDKKPT
-38 TSKIDEAK
+38 TSKIDETK
-46 NDPKIDTS
+46 NDPS
-54 KGDEAKK
+54 KGEVSKN

-70 TSKSEDPKNDPKK
+70 TSKGEDPKNGAENQP
-83 DTDNQEPIIPRQENN
+83 DNQEQVIPSQGNN
-98 SNLENTEQNIN
+98 SNQESTEQNIN

-119 LENKQSE
+119 LENKQAE

-131 LKITGSK
+131 LKIHGSK

-154 QGKYVKLLSVGELD
+154 QGKYVKLLSVDNLD
-168 SDLKNYKIKLDSED
+168 SDLSNYKIKLDSED

-192 AVENEGDYYK
+192 AVQDEGNYYK
-202 FIGEFSQNFINI
+202 FVGEFSQNFINI

-262 SAESTEIGRNSTSYL
+262 SAESTEIGHNSKSYL

-314 INFKNLKVKSINNSQ
+314 INFKDLKVKSINNSQ

-339 SGSTVNNVHL
+339 SGSTINNVHL

-361 IIGVLDNNSIIK
+361 IVGVLDNNSIIK

-414 NSDKIGGIVGELG
+414 NSDKIGGIVAELG
-427 QNSSLKNIVIEG
+427 ENSSLKNIVIEG
-439 NVLNNGPDEF
+439 NVLNSGLDEF

-454 LIGLVSTNGTQDS
+454 LIGLVSTNGTQNS
-467 PDTGRVENIYAK
+467 PDAGSVENIYAK

-502 SFKNINFANNSDNE
+502 SFKNINFVNNADNE
-516 SFDWLKIIDENTFN
+516 SFSWLKIINKNTFD
-530 EIAKK
+530 EKAKK

-548 LNFSYLKGYQS
+548 LNFSYLSGYQS

-565 ANFAKLLPFYDRY
+565 ENFAKLLPFYDRY
-578 TIMTYAHKV
+578 TIMNYAHKLN
-587 GKNSNLYSKKLL
+587 KNSNLYSKKLL
-599 GFEFYENQNLVKN
+599 GFEFYDNDNLVKN
-612 LAREKEKINKLRI
+612 LAHEKSKVNKLRI
-625 YFGDGQI
+625 YFGDGQK
-632 EDYKIDSFKQNDS
+632 EDFNIDSFKQNTN
-645 GIIDFSFKNNGIEF
+645 GIIDFSFEDNGDKL

-690 SIFDTQN
+690 SIFNTQN
-697 NFVDNSPIKEQLFI
+697 NFVDSSPIKEQLFI
-711 DQHETEVKKDLGN
+711 DKYETKVKNDLGN

-737 LDDTKFTEFYK
+737 LNDTKFTEFYK

-762 NYLYRWYSISD
+762 NYLYRWYSISNI
-773 FKDKLLFSLGIY
+773 KDKLLYSLGIY

-807 ANKTANAYHDA
+807 ANKTANGYHDA
-818 FSKYLKPKSVGD
+818 FSKYLKPNSVAD
-830 FIEYNYNLFKQKDQ
+830 FIEYNYNLFKEKEQS
-844 TPDKYF
+844 PDKYF
-850 DSLTKAYI
+850 ESLTKAYI

-863 KSDTSVNKPMIER
+863 KSNKSVNKPMIER
-876 FKQEEQA
+876 FKHEDQA

-892 KDQNTLWF
+892 KDQDALWF

-910 LFSKYFSS
+910 QFSKYGLSN
-918 SESLKPQIRE
+918 ELLKEQVKK
-928 FAEAAQGYYD
+928 FAESAQGYYD

-950 TMQNH
+950 TMENY
-955 IVDVYDT
+955 IVDVYDSFASKT
-962 FGPKNEPGVKA
+962 DPGVKA
-973 YSLPVGHWLSLRD
+973 YSLPLDHWLSLEN
-986 KNYAA
+986 KKYAA
-991 FVPGENKKLMYFD
+991 FVPEGNKKLMYFD
-1004 GTKILTKYAKSIFSH
+1004 GTKILSQHGKSIFSH

-1039 HRAESFARGMFQAP
+1039 HGAESFAKGMFQAP
-1053 YSDEPGDLA
+1053 FNGSGGDLA

-1076 RNSSPERFSNLAD
+1076 RNSSPERFTNLAD
-1089 LEKYYKNLFDI
+1089 LEKYYKNLFDL
-1100 IYLLDLSEAE
+1100 IYVLDLAQAE

-1120 SDYRKIELGGDGF
+1120 SDYRKIQLGSGGF
-1133 TKNDILSRVGSSE
+1133 TKKDILSRFQSSE
-1146 FNSINSIEDLVD
+1146 FNSINSIDDLVD
-1158 KNIVGA
+1158 KNIVDED
-1164 NVGGDWVTSFGHND
+1164 VGGSGRSFGHNN
-1178 YYTVNFF
+1178 YYSVNFF

-1211 LAEKGYYGGMIPYIS
+1211 LAEKGYYDGMIPYIS
-1226 AKSNKQTDVPEGV
+1226 AKSNKQTNVPEGL
-1239 VKGSDSH
+1239 VKGSDTH

-1273 LNKLKPFSFDFNSK
+1273 LNKLKPFSFNFDSK
-1287 KYEIKSFDDLKTV
+1287 EYEIKSFDDLKKV
-1300 FIDNFDRI
+1300 FIDNLDRI
-1308 NTIRVDIHVE
+1308 ITIRVIIHVQ
-1318 MYKQTDEYRQSIF
+1318 MNKLTDEYRQSIF

>member
-1 MKQFILLKKVSSSLV
+1 MKQFLLLKKVSSSWV
-16 FLSLSSI
+16 FLSLSPI

-31 EVDKKPN
+31 EVDKKPTN
-38 TSKIDEAK
+38 SKI
-46 NDPKIDTS
+46 
-54 KGDEAKK
+54 DEAKK
-61 DPKNETKKD
+61 DPKID
-70 TSKSEDPKNDPKK
+70 SSKSENPKKDPKNEGKI
-83 DTDNQEPIIPRQENN
+83 DTDNQEQVIPGQENN

-119 LENKQSE
+119 LENRQAE

-131 LKITGSK
+131 LKISGSK

-149 YHFNS
+149 YHFNT
-154 QGKYVKLLSVGELD
+154 QGKYVKLLSVDKLD
-168 SDLKNYKIKLDSED
+168 SDLSNYKIKLDSED

-192 AVENEGDYYK
+192 AVQDEGNYYK
-202 FIGEFSQNFINI
+202 FVGEFSQNFINI

-225 IYIPKTKNELGAIT
+225 IYIPKTKNNLGAIT

-250 NPSGNF
+250 NPSGHF

-262 SAESTEIGRNSTSYL
+262 SAESTEIGHNSTSYL

-314 INFKNLKVKSINNSQ
+314 INFKDLKVKSINNSQ

-361 IIGVLDNNSIIK
+361 IVGTLDNNSVIK
-373 NSSFHGNIYSSQSAG
+373 NSSFHGNIYSSQSGG

-393 ITRGSSIENSYA
+393 VTRRSSIENSYA

-414 NSDKIGGIVGELG
+414 NSDKIGGIVAELG
-427 QNSSLKNIVIEG
+427 ENSSLKNIVIEG
-439 NVLNNGPDEF
+439 NVLNSGLDEF

-467 PDTGRVENIYAK
+467 PDTGSVENIYAK

-502 SFKNINFANNSDNE
+502 VFKNINFVNNADNQ
-516 SFDWLKIIDENTFN
+516 SFPWLNIINENTFN
-530 EIAKK
+530 EKAKK

-559 DFSIAY
+559 DFSNAY

-578 TIMTYAHKV
+578 TIMNYAHKV
-587 GKNSNLYSKKLL
+587 AKNSSLYSKNLL
-599 GFEFYENQNLVKN
+599 GFEFYDSDNLVKN
-612 LAREKEKINKLRI
+612 LAREKSKVNKLII
-625 YFGDGQI
+625 YFGDGQK
-632 EDYKIDSFKQNDS
+632 EDFNIDSFKQNDN
-645 GIIDFSFKNNGIEF
+645 GIIDFSFKNDGIEL
-659 IVHPNIL
+659 IAHPNIL
-666 ISEKKNQLV
+666 ISEKKNELV
-675 SGLINLLKNTDLSDN
+675 SDLIDLLKNTDLSDN

-697 NFVDNSPIKEQLFI
+697 NFVDSSPIKEQLFI
-711 DQHETEVKKDLGN
+711 DQHETEVKNDLGN

-737 LDDTKFTEFYK
+737 LNDTKFTDFYK

-773 FKDKLLFSLGIY
+773 FKDKLLYSLGIY

-807 ANKTANAYHDA
+807 ANKTANGYHDA

-830 FIEYNYNLFKQKDQ
+830 FIEYNYNLFKEKDQ

-850 DSLTKAYI
+850 ESLTKAYI

-863 KSDTSVNKPMIER
+863 KSNKSVNKPMIER
-876 FKQEEQA
+876 FKQEDQA

-892 KDQNTLWF
+892 KNENALWF

-910 LFSKYFSS
+910 LFSKYGYSN
-918 SESLKPQIRE
+918 ELLKTQVNQ
-928 FAEAAQGYYD
+928 FAESAQGYYD

-950 TMQNH
+950 TMENY
-955 IVDVYDT
+955 IVDVYDSFASKT
-962 FGPKNEPGVKA
+962 DAGVKA
-973 YSLPVGHWLSLRD
+973 YSLPLDHWLSLGN

-991 FVPGENKKLMYFD
+991 FVPEGNKKLMYFD
-1004 GTKILTKYAKSIFSH
+1004 GTKLLTQHAKSVFSH

-1039 HRAESFARGMFQAP
+1039 HRAESFAKGMFQAP
-1053 YSDEPGDLA
+1053 FNGNNGDLA

-1068 YEGGQQLV
+1068 YEGQLV

-1089 LEKYYKNLFDI
+1089 LEKYYKNLFDL
-1100 IYLLDLSEAE
+1100 IYVLDLAQAE
-1110 AIIAKKPSDT
+1110 AIIAKKSNT
-1120 SDYRKIELGGDGF
+1120 SDYRKIQLGSGGF
-1133 TKNDILSRVGSSE
+1133 TRNDTLSRVGSSE
-1146 FNSINSIEDLVD
+1146 FNSINSIDDLVD
-1158 KNIVGA
+1158 KNIVGEG
-1164 NVGGDWVTSFGHND
+1164 VGGTGTSFGHNN

-1192 ENTEGVSGG
+1192 ENKEGVSGG

-1226 AKSNKQTDVPEGV
+1226 AKSNKQTNVPEGL
-1239 VKGSDSH
+1239 VKGSDTH

-1260 DFKKDMYKQRKDK
+1260 DFKKDMYRQRKNK
-1273 LNKLKPFSFDFNSK
+1273 LNKLKPFSFDFNSQ
-1287 KYEIKSFDDLKTV
+1287 KYQINSFEDLKKV
-1300 FIDNFDRI
+1300 FIENSNLI
-1308 NTIRVDIHVE
+1308 STIRVIIHVE
-1318 MYKQTDEYRQSIF
+1318 MNKQTNEYRNSIF
-1331 NE
+1331 DE

>member
-1 MKQFILLKKVSSSLV
+1 MKQFLLLKKVSSSLV
-16 FLSLSSI
+16 FLSLSPI

-31 EVDKKPN
+31 EVDKKSD
-38 TSKIDEAK
+38 TSKNENSKSDSGSDTSK
-46 NDPKIDTS
+46 NDPKNDTS
-54 KGDEAKK
+54 KSEDSKK
-61 DPKNETKKD
+61 DPKNEAKID
-70 TSKSEDPKNDPKK
+70 ADS
-83 DTDNQEPIIPRQENN
+83 QEQVIPGQENN

-119 LENKQSE
+119 LENKQAE
-126 IDSVS
+126 IDNVS
-131 LKITGSK
+131 LKIDGSK

-154 QGKYVKLLSVGELD
+154 QEKYVKLLSVDKLD
-168 SDLKNYKIKLDSED
+168 SDLSNYKIKLDSED

-192 AVENEGDYYK
+192 AVEDQGNYYK
-202 FIGEFSQNFINI
+202 FVGEFSQNFINI

-225 IYIPKTKNELGAIT
+225 IYIPKTKNNLGAIT

-262 SAESTEIGRNSTSYL
+262 SAESTEIGHNSTSYL

-291 KNFTIYDLEKPLFDN
+291 KNFTIYDLKKPLFDN

-314 INFKNLKVKSINNSQ
+314 INFKDLKVKSINNSQ
-329 FAVGAIANSS
+329 YAVGAIANSS
-339 SGSTVNNVHL
+339 SSSTVNNVHL

-414 NSDKIGGIVGELG
+414 NSDKIGGIVAELG
-427 QNSSLKNIVIEG
+427 VNSSLKNIVIEG
-439 NVLNNGPDEF
+439 NVLNSGLDEF

-502 SFKNINFANNSDNE
+502 SFKNINFVNNADNE
-516 SFDWLKIIDENTFN
+516 SFPWLKIIDQNTFN
-530 EIAKK
+530 EAAKK

-559 DFSIAY
+559 DFSNAY

-578 TIMTYAHKV
+578 TIMNYAHKV
-587 GKNSNLYSKKLL
+587 AKNSNLYGKNLL
-599 GFEFYENQNLVKN
+599 GFEFYENENLVKN
-612 LAREKEKINKLRI
+612 LAREKTKVNKLRV
-625 YFGDGQI
+625 YFGDGQK
-632 EDYKIDSFKQNDS
+632 EDYKIESFNQHTN
-645 GIIDFSFKNNGIEF
+645 GIIDFSFKNNGVEF

-666 ISEKKNQLV
+666 ISDKKNELV
-675 SGLINLLKNTDLSDN
+675 SGLINLLKTTNLSDN

-697 NFVDNSPIKEQLFI
+697 NFVDSSPIKEQLFI
-711 DQHETEVKKDLGN
+711 DQHETEVKKDLES
-724 IIDSISNN
+724 IIDSVSNN

-737 LDDTKFTEFYK
+737 LNDTKFTDFYK

-762 NYLYRWYSISD
+762 NYLYRWYSISNI
-773 FKDKLLFSLGIY
+773 KDKLLYSLGIY

-794 LKDIGKLDFINLK
+794 LKNIGKLDFINLK
-807 ANKTANAYHDA
+807 ANKTANGYHDA
-818 FSKYLKPKSVGD
+818 FAKYLKPKSVGD
-830 FIEYNYNLFKQKDQ
+830 FIEYNYNLFKEKDQ
-844 TPDKYF
+844 TSDKYF
-850 DSLTKAYI
+850 ESLTKAYI

-863 KSDTSVNKPMIER
+863 KSNKSVNKPMIER
-876 FKQEEQA
+876 FKQEDQA

-892 KDQNTLWF
+892 KNENALWF

-910 LFSKYFSS
+910 LFSKYGYSD
-918 SESLKPQIRE
+918 ELLKKQVNE
-928 FAEAAQGYYD
+928 FAESAQGYYD

-950 TMQNH
+950 TMENY
-955 IVDVYDT
+955 IVDVYDS
-962 FGPKNEPGVKA
+962 FASKNDLGVKA
-973 YSLPVGHWLSLRD
+973 YSLPLDHWLSLGN

-991 FVPGENKKLMYFD
+991 FVPEGNKKLMYFD
-1004 GTKILTKYAKSIFSH
+1004 GTRILTEHGKSVFSH

-1053 YSDEPGDLA
+1053 FNGNNGDLA

-1068 YEGGQQLV
+1068 YEGQLV

-1089 LEKYYKNLFDI
+1089 LEKYYRNLFDL
-1100 IYLLDLSEAE
+1100 IYVLDLAQAE
-1110 AIIAKKPSDT
+1110 AIIAKKSNT
-1120 SDYRKIELGGDGF
+1120 SDYRKIQLGSGGF
-1133 TKNDILSRVGSSE
+1133 TRNDTLSRVGSSE
-1146 FNSINSIEDLVD
+1146 FNSVNSIDDLVD
-1158 KNIVGA
+1158 KNIVGEG
-1164 NVGGDWVTSFGHND
+1164 VGGTGTSFGHNN

-1211 LAEKGYYGGMIPYIS
+1211 LAEKGYYDGMIPYIS
-1226 AKSNKQTDVPEGV
+1226 AKSNKQTNVPEGL
-1239 VKGSDSH
+1239 VKGSDTH
-1246 VLKMIFGDKYKSFS
+1246 VLKMIFGDKYKYFS

-1273 LNKLKPFSFDFNSK
+1273 LNKLKPFSFDFSSK
-1287 KYEIKSFDDLKTV
+1287 KYEIKSFDDLKKV
-1300 FIDNFDRI
+1300 FIENSDLI
-1308 NTIRVDIHVE
+1308 NTIRVIIHVE
-1318 MYKQTDEYRQSIF
+1318 MYKQTNEYRNSIF
-1331 NE
+1331 DE

>member
-1 MKQFILLKKVSSSLV
+1 MRQFILLKKVSSSLI
-16 FLSLSSI
+16 FLSLSPI

-38 TSKIDEAK
+38 TSK
-46 NDPKIDTS
+46 ND
-54 KGDEAKK
+54 
-61 DPKNETKKD
+61 ETKKD
-70 TSKSEDPKNDPKK
+70 TSKNEISKNDPKNEASKIDEVKK
-83 DTDNQEPIIPRQENN
+83 DPKNEGKIDADNQEPIIPRQENN
-98 SNLENTEQNIN
+98 SNPENTEQNIN

-119 LENKQSE
+119 LENKQAE

-154 QGKYVKLLSVGELD
+154 QGKYVKLLSVDNLD

-192 AVENEGDYYK
+192 SVEDQGNYYK
-202 FIGEFSQNFINI
+202 FVGEFSQNFINI

-225 IYIPKTKNELGAIT
+225 IYIPKTKNDLGAIT

-262 SAESTEIGRNSTSYL
+262 SAESTEIGQISTSYL
-277 ENVYFSGSLESIEG
+277 ENVYFSGSLESLEG

-306 LNNATIQN
+306 LNNALIQN

-349 FGDVKGPKIVGG
+349 FGNVKGPKIVGG

-414 NSDKIGGIVGELG
+414 NSDKIGGIVAELG
-427 QNSSLKNIVIEG
+427 VNSSLKNIVIEG
-439 NVLNNGPDEF
+439 NVLNSGLDEF

-454 LIGLVSTNGTQDS
+454 LIGLVSTNGTQNS
-467 PDTGRVENIYAK
+467 PDAGIIENIYAK

-502 SFKNINFANNSDNE
+502 VFKNINFVNNADNE
-516 SFDWLKIIDENTFN
+516 SFPWLNIVDENTFN
-530 EIAKK
+530 ERAKK

-559 DFSIAY
+559 DFSTAY

-587 GKNSNLYSKKLL
+587 AKNSNLYSKNLL
-599 GFEFYENQNLVKN
+599 GFEFYENENLVKN
-612 LAREKEKINKLRI
+612 LAREKTKVNKLRI
-625 YFGDGQI
+625 YFGDGQT
-632 EDYKIDSFKQNDS
+632 EDFKIDSFSQNTA
-645 GIIDFSFKNNGIEF
+645 GITDFSFKNNGTEF

-675 SGLINLLKNTDLSDN
+675 SGLINLLKTTDLSDN

-711 DQHETEVKKDLGN
+711 DQHENEVKNDLEN
-724 IIDSISNN
+724 IINSVSNN

-737 LDDTKFTEFYK
+737 LNDTKFTEFYK

-762 NYLYRWYSISD
+762 NYLYRWYSISN
-773 FKDKLLFSLGIY
+773 FKDKLLYSLGIY

-807 ANKTANAYHDA
+807 ASKTANGYHDA

-1053 YSDEPGDLA
+1053 YSDEGGDLA

-1068 YEGGQQLV
+1068 YGGGQQLV

-1100 IYLLDLSEAE
+1100 IYLLDLAEAE

-1120 SDYRKIELGGDGF
+1120 SDYRKIELGSGGF
-1133 TKNDILSRVGSSE
+1133 TKNDILSRVESSE

-1164 NVGGDWVTSFGHND
+1164 NVGGDWVTSFGHNN

>member
-1 MKQFILLKKVSSSLV
+1 MKKFILLKKVSSSLV
-16 FLSLSSI
+16 FLSLSPI

-31 EVDKKPN
+31 AVDKPD

-46 NDPKIDTS
+46 KDSKIDTS
-54 KGDEAKK
+54 KSEGSKK
-61 DPKNETKKD
+61 DPKNQGKID
-70 TSKSEDPKNDPKK
+70 A
-83 DTDNQEPIIPRQENN
+83 DNQEQVIPRQENN

-119 LENKQSE
+119 LENKQAK

-131 LKITGSK
+131 LKIHGSK

-154 QGKYVKLLSVGELD
+154 QEKYVKLLSVDNLD
-168 SDLKNYKIKLDSED
+168 SDLKNYKIKLDLED

-202 FIGEFSQNFINI
+202 FIGEFGQNFINI

-239 TFEQLISQIRA
+239 TFEQLINQIRA
-250 NPSGNF
+250 NPSGHF

-262 SAESTEIGRNSTSYL
+262 SAESTEIGHNSKSYL
-277 ENVYFSGSLESIEG
+277 ENVDFSGSLESLKG

-339 SGSTVNNVHL
+339 SGSRVNNVHL

-361 IIGVLDNNSIIK
+361 IVGVLDNNSIIK

-414 NSDKIGGIVGELG
+414 NSDKIGGIVAELG
-427 QNSSLKNIVIEG
+427 VNSSLKNIVIEG
-439 NVLNNGPDEF
+439 NVLNSGLDEF

-454 LIGLVSTNGTQDS
+454 LIGLVSTNGTQNS
-467 PDTGRVENIYAK
+467 PDTGSVENIYAK

-487 IFGNFYKSSFFDYEK
+487 IFGNLHKSSFFDYEK
-502 SFKNINFANNSDNE
+502 LFKNINFVNNADNE
-516 SFDWLKIIDENTFN
+516 SFPWLNIIDENTFN
-530 EIAKK
+530 QTAKK
-535 WKNLNNENIKLKT
+535 WKHLNNENIKLKT
-548 LNFSYLKGYQS
+548 LNFSYLKGYQA

-578 TIMTYAHKV
+578 TIMNYAHKV
-587 GKNSNLYSKKLL
+587 AKNSKLYSKNLL
-599 GFEFYENQNLVKN
+599 GFEFYENENLVKN
-612 LAREKEKINKLRI
+612 ITREKTKVNKLRI
-625 YFGDGQI
+625 YFGDGQKEDFKI
-632 EDYKIDSFKQNDS
+632 ESFSQNTN
-645 GIIDFSFKNNGIEF
+645 GIIDFSFEDNGVKLM
-659 IVHPNIL
+659 VHPNIL

-675 SGLINLLKNTDLSDN
+675 SGLIDLLKNTNLSDN

-697 NFVDNSPIKEQLFI
+697 NFVDSSPIKEQLFI
-711 DQHETEVKKDLGN
+711 DQHETEVKKDLEN
-724 IIDSISNN
+724 IINSISNN

-737 LDDTKFTEFYK
+737 LNDTKFTEFYK

-773 FKDKLLFSLGIY
+773 IKDKLLYSLGIY

-807 ANKTANAYHDA
+807 ANKTANGYHDA

-830 FIEYNYNLFKQKDQ
+830 FIEYNYNLFKEKDQ

-850 DSLTKAYI
+850 ESLTSAYI

-863 KSDTSVNKPMIER
+863 KSNTSVNKPMIER
-876 FKQEEQA
+876 FKHEDQA

-892 KDQNTLWF
+892 KDQDALWF

-910 LFSKYFSS
+910 QFSKYGLSN
-918 SESLKPQIRE
+918 ELLKTQVKQ
-928 FAEAAQGYYD
+928 FAESAQGYYD

-950 TMQNH
+950 TMENY
-955 IVDVYDT
+955 IVDVYDSFASKT
-962 FGPKNEPGVKA
+962 DPGVKA
-973 YSLPVGHWLSLRD
+973 YSLPLDHWLSLEN
-986 KNYAA
+986 KKYAA
-991 FVPGENKKLMYFD
+991 FVPEGNKKLMYFD
-1004 GTKILTKYAKSIFSH
+1004 GTKILSQHGKSIFSH

-1039 HRAESFARGMFQAP
+1039 HGAESFARGMFQAP
-1053 YSDEPGDLA
+1053 YSGGGGDLA

-1076 RNSSPERFSNLAD
+1076 RNSSPERFTNLAD
-1089 LEKYYKNLFDI
+1089 LEKYYKNLFDL
-1100 IYLLDLSEAE
+1100 IYVLDLAQAE
-1110 AIIAKKPSDT
+1110 AIIAKKPSNT
-1120 SDYRKIELGGDGF
+1120 SDYRKIQLGSGGF
-1133 TKNDILSRVGSSE
+1133 TKKDILSRFQSSE
-1146 FNSINSIEDLVD
+1146 FNSINSIDDLVD
-1158 KNIVGA
+1158 KNIVDED
-1164 NVGGDWVTSFGHND
+1164 VGGSGRSFGHNN
-1178 YYTVNFF
+1178 YYSVNFF

-1211 LAEKGYYGGMIPYIS
+1211 LAEKGYYDGMIPYIS
-1226 AKSNKQTDVPEGV
+1226 AKSNKQTNVPEGL
-1239 VKGSDSH
+1239 VKGSDTH

-1273 LNKLKPFSFDFNSK
+1273 LNKLKPFSFNFDSK
-1287 KYEIKSFDDLKTV
+1287 KYEIKSFDDLKKV

-1308 NTIRVDIHVE
+1308 ITIRVIIHVQ
-1318 MYKQTDEYRQSIF
+1318 MNKLTDEYRQSIF

>member
-1 MKQFILLKKVSSSLV
+1 MKQFLLLKKVSSSWV
-16 FLSLSSI
+16 FLSLSPI

-31 EVDKKPN
+31 EVDKKPTN
-38 TSKIDEAK
+38 SKI
-46 NDPKIDTS
+46 
-54 KGDEAKK
+54 DEAKK
-61 DPKNETKKD
+61 DPKID
-70 TSKSEDPKNDPKK
+70 SSKSENPKKDPKNEGKI
-83 DTDNQEPIIPRQENN
+83 DTDNQEQVIPGQENN

-109 VSSIFEDKTF
+109 VSSIFEDRTF
-119 LENKQSE
+119 LENKQAE

-131 LKITGSK
+131 LKINGSK

-149 YHFNS
+149 YHFNT
-154 QGKYVKLLSVGELD
+154 QGKYVKLLSVDNLD
-168 SDLKNYKIKLDSED
+168 SDLTNYKIKLDSED

-192 AVENEGDYYK
+192 AVKDEGNYYK

-250 NPSGNF
+250 NPSGHF

-262 SAESTEIGRNSTSYL
+262 SAESTEIGHNSTSYL

-314 INFKNLKVKSINNSQ
+314 INFKDLKVKSINNSQ

-361 IIGVLDNNSIIK
+361 IVGTLDNNSVIK
-373 NSSFHGNIYSSQSAG
+373 NSSFHGNIYSSQSGG

-393 ITRGSSIENSYA
+393 VTRRSSIENSYA

-414 NSDKIGGIVGELG
+414 NSDKIGGIVAELG
-427 QNSSLKNIVIEG
+427 ENSSLKNIVIEG
-439 NVLNNGPDEF
+439 NVLNSGLDEF

-467 PDTGRVENIYAK
+467 PDTGSVENIYAK

-502 SFKNINFANNSDNE
+502 VFKNINFVNNADNQ
-516 SFDWLKIIDENTFN
+516 SFPWLNIINENTFN
-530 EIAKK
+530 EKAKK

-559 DFSIAY
+559 DFSNAY

-578 TIMTYAHKV
+578 TIMNYAHKV
-587 GKNSNLYSKKLL
+587 AKNSSLYSKNLL
-599 GFEFYENQNLVKN
+599 GFEFYDSDNLVKN
-612 LAREKEKINKLRI
+612 LAREKSKVNKLII
-625 YFGDGQI
+625 YFGDGQK
-632 EDYKIDSFKQNDS
+632 EDFNIDSFKQNDN
-645 GIIDFSFKNNGIEF
+645 GIIDFSFKNDGIEL
-659 IVHPNIL
+659 IAHPNIL
-666 ISEKKNQLV
+666 ISEKKNELV
-675 SGLINLLKNTDLSDN
+675 SDLIDLLKNTDLSDN

-697 NFVDNSPIKEQLFI
+697 NFVDSSPIKEQLFI
-711 DQHETEVKKDLGN
+711 DQHETEVKNDLGN

-737 LDDTKFTEFYK
+737 LNDTKFTDFYK

-773 FKDKLLFSLGIY
+773 FKDKLLYSLGIY

-807 ANKTANAYHDA
+807 ANKTANGYHDA

-830 FIEYNYNLFKQKDQ
+830 FIEYNYNLFKEKDQ

-850 DSLTKAYI
+850 ESLTKAYI

-863 KSDTSVNKPMIER
+863 KSNKSVNKPMIER
-876 FKQEEQA
+876 FKQEDQA

-892 KDQNTLWF
+892 KNENALWF

-910 LFSKYFSS
+910 LFSKYGYSN
-918 SESLKPQIRE
+918 ELLKTQVNQ
-928 FAEAAQGYYD
+928 FAESAQGYYD

-950 TMQNH
+950 TMENY
-955 IVDVYDT
+955 IVDVYDSFASKT
-962 FGPKNEPGVKA
+962 DAGVKA
-973 YSLPVGHWLSLRD
+973 YSLPLDHWLSLGN

-991 FVPGENKKLMYFD
+991 FVPEGNKKLMYFD
-1004 GTKILTKYAKSIFSH
+1004 GTKLLTQHAKSVFSH

-1039 HRAESFARGMFQAP
+1039 HRAESFAKGMFQAP
-1053 YSDEPGDLA
+1053 FNGNNGDLA

-1068 YEGGQQLV
+1068 YEGQLV

-1089 LEKYYKNLFDI
+1089 LEKYYKNLFDL
-1100 IYLLDLSEAE
+1100 IYVLDLAQAE
-1110 AIIAKKPSDT
+1110 AIIAKKSNT
-1120 SDYRKIELGGDGF
+1120 SDYRKIQLGSGGF
-1133 TKNDILSRVGSSE
+1133 TRNDTLSRVGSSE
-1146 FNSINSIEDLVD
+1146 FNSINSIDDLVD
-1158 KNIVGA
+1158 KNIVGEG
-1164 NVGGDWVTSFGHND
+1164 VGGTGTSFGHNN

-1211 LAEKGYYGGMIPYIS
+1211 LAEKGYYDGMIPYIS
-1226 AKSNKQTDVPEGV
+1226 AKSNKQTDVPEGL
-1239 VKGSDSH
+1239 VKGSDTH

-1260 DFKKDMYKQRKDK
+1260 DFKKDMYRQRKDK
-1273 LNKLKPFSFDFNSK
+1273 LNKLKPFSFDFNSQ
-1287 KYEIKSFDDLKTV
+1287 KYQINSFEDLKKV
-1300 FIDNFDRI
+1300 FIENSNLI
-1308 NTIRVDIHVE
+1308 STIRVIIHVE
-1318 MYKQTDEYRQSIF
+1318 MNKQTNEYRNSIF
-1331 NE
+1331 DE

>member
-16 FLSLSSI
+16 FLSLSPI

-31 EVDKKPN
+31 EVDKKPTN
-38 TSKIDEAK
+38 SKIDEAK

-54 KGDEAKK
+54 KTEDSKK
-61 DPKNETKKD
+61 DPENEATID
-70 TSKSEDPKNDPKK
+70 V
-83 DTDNQEPIIPRQENN
+83 DNQEQVIPGQENN

-119 LENKQSE
+119 LENKQAE

-131 LKITGSK
+131 LKISGSK

-154 QGKYVKLLSVGELD
+154 QEKYVKLLSVDKLD
-168 SDLKNYKIKLDSED
+168 SDLSNYKIKLDSED

-192 AVENEGDYYK
+192 AVQDEDNYYK

-262 SAESTEIGRNSTSYL
+262 SAESTEIGHNSKSYL
-277 ENVYFSGSLESIEG
+277 ENVDFSGSLESLEG

-314 INFKNLKVKSINNSQ
+314 INFKDLKVKSINNSQ

-361 IIGVLDNNSIIK
+361 IVGTLDNNSVIK

-405 NINITSKLI
+405 KINITSKLI
-414 NSDKIGGIVGELG
+414 NSDKIGGIVAELG
-427 QNSSLKNIVIEG
+427 VNSSLKNIVIEG
-439 NVLNNGPDEF
+439 NVLNSGLDEF

-467 PDTGRVENIYAK
+467 PDTGSVENIYAK

-502 SFKNINFANNSDNE
+502 VFKNINFVNNADNE
-516 SFDWLKIIDENTFN
+516 SFPWLKIIDENTFN
-530 EIAKK
+530 QTAKK

-559 DFSIAY
+559 DFSTAY

-578 TIMTYAHKV
+578 TIMNYAHKV
-587 GKNSNLYSKKLL
+587 AKNSNLYSKKLL
-599 GFEFYENQNLVKN
+599 GFEFYDNDNLVEN
-612 LAREKEKINKLRI
+612 LAHEKSKVNKLRI
-625 YFGDGQI
+625 YFGDGQK
-632 EDYKIDSFKQNDS
+632 EDYKIESFSENTN
-645 GIIDFSFKNNGIEF
+645 GITDFSFEDNGVKLM
-659 IVHPNIL
+659 VHPNIL
-666 ISEKKNQLV
+666 ISDKKQLV
-675 SGLINLLKNTDLSDN
+675 SGLINLLKNTNLSDN

-711 DQHETEVKKDLGN
+711 DKYETEVKNDLEN

-762 NYLYRWYSISD
+762 NYLYRWYSISN
-773 FKDKLLFSLGIY
+773 FKDKLLYSSGIY

-807 ANKTANAYHDA
+807 ANKTANGYHDA
-818 FSKYLKPKSVGD
+818 FSKYLKPKSVAD
-830 FIEYNYNLFKQKDQ
+830 FIEYNYNLFKEKDQ
-844 TPDKYF
+844 SLDKYF
-850 DSLTKAYI
+850 ESLTKAYI

-863 KSDTSVNKPMIER
+863 KSNTSVNKPMIER
-876 FKQEEQA
+876 FKQEDQA

-892 KDQNTLWF
+892 KDQDALWF

-910 LFSKYFSS
+910 LFSKYGLSN
-918 SESLKPQIRE
+918 ELLKKQVNE
-928 FAEAAQGYYD
+928 FAESAQGYYD

-950 TMQNH
+950 TMENY
-955 IVDVYDT
+955 IVDVYDS
-962 FGPKNEPGVKA
+962 FASKNDAGVRA
-973 YSLPVGHWLSLRD
+973 YSLPLDHWLSLGN

-991 FVPGENKKLMYFD
+991 FVPEGNKKLMYFD
-1004 GTKILTKYAKSIFSH
+1004 GTRILTEHGKSVFSH

-1039 HRAESFARGMFQAP
+1039 HRAESFAKGMFQAP
-1053 YSDEPGDLA
+1053 FNGNNGDLA

-1068 YEGGQQLV
+1068 YEGQLV

-1089 LEKYYKNLFDI
+1089 LEKYYKNLFDL
-1100 IYLLDLSEAE
+1100 IYLLDLAQAE
-1110 AIIAKKPSDT
+1110 AIIAKKSNT
-1120 SDYRKIELGGDGF
+1120 SDYRKIQLGSGGF
-1133 TKNDILSRVGSSE
+1133 TRNDTLSRVGSSE
-1146 FNSINSIEDLVD
+1146 FNSVNSIDDLVD

-1164 NVGGDWVTSFGHND
+1164 NVGGTGTSFGHNN

-1226 AKSNKQTDVPEGV
+1226 AKSNKQTNVPEGL
-1239 VKGSDSH
+1239 VKGSDTH

-1273 LNKLKPFSFDFNSK
+1273 LNKLKPFSFDLNSK
-1287 KYEIKSFDDLKTV
+1287 KYEIKSFEDLKKV
-1300 FIDNFDRI
+1300 FIENSELI
-1308 NTIRVDIHVE
+1308 STIRVIIHVE
-1318 MYKQTDEYRQSIF
+1318 MNKQTNEYRNSIF
-1331 NE
+1331 DE

>member
-1 MKQFILLKKVSSSLV
+1 MKKFILLKKVSPSLV
-16 FLSLSSI
+16 FLSLSPI
-23 VIITACKS
+23 VIITACRS
-31 EVDKKPN
+31 EVDKKPT
-38 TSKIDEAK
+38 TSKIDETK
-46 NDPKIDTS
+46 NDPS
-54 KGDEAKK
+54 KGEVSKY

-70 TSKSEDPKNDPKK
+70 PSKGENPKNGSENQP
-83 DTDNQEPIIPRQENN
+83 DNQEQVIPGQENN

-109 VSSIFEDKTF
+109 VSSIFEDRTF
-119 LENKQSE
+119 LENKQAE

-131 LKITGSK
+131 LKISGSK

-154 QGKYVKLLSVGELD
+154 QEKYVKLLSVDKLD
-168 SDLKNYKIKLDSED
+168 SDLSNYKIKLDSED

-192 AVENEGDYYK
+192 AVEDQGNYYK

-225 IYIPKTKNELGAIT
+225 IYIPKTKNQLGAIT

-262 SAESTEIGRNSTSYL
+262 SAESTEIGHNSKSYL
-277 ENVYFSGSLESIEG
+277 ENVDFSGSLESLEG

-314 INFKNLKVKSINNSQ
+314 INFKDLKVKSINNSQ
-329 FAVGAIANSS
+329 FAVGTIANSA
-339 SGSTVNNVHL
+339 SGSTINNVHL

-361 IIGVLDNNSIIK
+361 IVGTLDNNSVIK

-393 ITRGSSIENSYA
+393 ITRGSSIENSYG

-414 NSDKIGGIVGELG
+414 NSDKIGGIVAELG
-427 QNSSLKNIVIEG
+427 ENSSLKNIVIEG
-439 NVLNNGPDEF
+439 NVLNSGLDEF

-467 PDTGRVENIYAK
+467 PDTGSVENIYAK

-502 SFKNINFANNSDNE
+502 VFKNINFVNNADNE
-516 SFDWLKIIDENTFN
+516 SFPWLKIIDENTFN
-530 EIAKK
+530 ETAKK

-559 DFSIAY
+559 NFSTAY

-578 TIMTYAHKV
+578 TIMNYAHKV
-587 GKNSNLYSKKLL
+587 DKNSSLYRKNLL
-599 GFEFYENQNLVKN
+599 GFEFYENENLVKN
-612 LAREKEKINKLRI
+612 LAREKSKVNKLRV
-625 YFGDGQI
+625 YFGDGQK
-632 EDYKIDSFKQNDS
+632 EDYKIDSFEQNNK
-645 GIIDFSFKNNGIEF
+645 GIIDFSFEDNSVKL

-675 SGLINLLKNTDLSDN
+675 SGLISLLKNTDLSHN

-697 NFVDNSPIKEQLFI
+697 NFVDSSPIKEQLFI
-711 DQHETEVKKDLGN
+711 GQHETEVKKDLES

-737 LDDTKFTEFYK
+737 LNDIKFTDFYK

-762 NYLYRWYSISD
+762 NYLYRWYSISNI
-773 FKDKLLFSLGIY
+773 KDKLLFSLGIY

-807 ANKTANAYHDA
+807 ANKTANGYHDA

-830 FIEYNYNLFKQKDQ
+830 FIEYNYNLFKEKDQ

-850 DSLTKAYI
+850 ESLTKAYI

-863 KSDTSVNKPMIER
+863 KSNTSANKPMIER
-876 FKQEEQA
+876 FKQEDQA

-892 KDQNTLWF
+892 KNENALWF

-910 LFSKYFSS
+910 LFSKYGYSN
-918 SESLKPQIRE
+918 ELLKTQVNQ
-928 FAEAAQGYYD
+928 FAESAQGYYD

-950 TMQNH
+950 TMENY
-955 IVDVYDT
+955 IVDVYDSFASKT
-962 FGPKNEPGVKA
+962 DAGVKA
-973 YSLPVGHWLSLRD
+973 YSLPLDHWLSLGN

-991 FVPGENKKLMYFD
+991 FVPEGNKKLMYFD
-1004 GTKILTKYAKSIFSH
+1004 GTRILTEHGKSVFSH

-1053 YSDEPGDLA
+1053 FNGNNGDLA

-1068 YEGGQQLV
+1068 YEGQLV

-1089 LEKYYKNLFDI
+1089 LEKYYKNLFDL
-1100 IYLLDLSEAE
+1100 IYVLDLAEAE
-1110 AIIAKKPSDT
+1110 AIIAKKSNT
-1120 SDYRKIELGGDGF
+1120 SDYRKIQLGSGGF
-1133 TKNDILSRVGSSE
+1133 TRNDTLSRVGSSE
-1146 FNSINSIEDLVD
+1146 FNSINSIDDLVD
-1158 KNIVGA
+1158 KNIVGEG
-1164 NVGGDWVTSFGHND
+1164 VGGTGTSFGHNN

-1226 AKSNKQTDVPEGV
+1226 AKSNKQTNVPEGL
-1239 VKGSDSH
+1239 VKGSDTH

-1260 DFKKDMYKQRKDK
+1260 DFKKDMYRQRKDK
-1273 LNKLKPFSFDFNSK
+1273 LNKLKPFSFDFNSQ
-1287 KYEIKSFDDLKTV
+1287 KYQINSFEDLKKV
-1300 FIDNFDRI
+1300 FIENSNLI
-1308 NTIRVDIHVE
+1308 STIRVIIHVE
-1318 MYKQTDEYRQSIF
+1318 MNKQTNEYRNSIF
-1331 NE
+1331 DE

>member
-1 MKQFILLKKVSSSLV
+1 MKQFLLLKKVSSSWV
-16 FLSLSSI
+16 FLSLSPI

-31 EVDKKPN
+31 EVDKKPTN
-38 TSKIDEAK
+38 SKI
-46 NDPKIDTS
+46 
-54 KGDEAKK
+54 DEAKK
-61 DPKNETKKD
+61 DPKID
-70 TSKSEDPKNDPKK
+70 SSKSENPKKDPKNEGKI
-83 DTDNQEPIIPRQENN
+83 DTDNQEQVIPGQENN

-119 LENKQSE
+119 LENRQAE

-131 LKITGSK
+131 LKISGSK

-149 YHFNS
+149 YHFNT
-154 QGKYVKLLSVGELD
+154 QGKYVKLLSVDKLD
-168 SDLKNYKIKLDSED
+168 SDLSNYKIKLDSED

-192 AVENEGDYYK
+192 AVQEEGNYYK
-202 FIGEFSQNFINI
+202 FVGEFSQNFINI

-225 IYIPKTKNELGAIT
+225 IYIPKTKNNLGAIT

-250 NPSGNF
+250 NPSGHF

-262 SAESTEIGRNSTSYL
+262 SAESTEIGHNSTSYL

-314 INFKNLKVKSINNSQ
+314 INFKDLKVKSINNSQ

-361 IIGVLDNNSIIK
+361 IVGTLDNNSVIK
-373 NSSFHGNIYSSQSAG
+373 NSSFHGNIYSSQSGG

-393 ITRGSSIENSYA
+393 VTRRSSIENSYA

-414 NSDKIGGIVGELG
+414 NSDKIGGIVAELG
-427 QNSSLKNIVIEG
+427 ENSSLKNIVIEG
-439 NVLNNGPDEF
+439 NVLNSGLDEF

-467 PDTGRVENIYAK
+467 PDTGSVENIYAK

-502 SFKNINFANNSDNE
+502 VFKNINFVNNADNQ
-516 SFDWLKIIDENTFN
+516 SFPWLNIINENTFN
-530 EIAKK
+530 EKAKK

-559 DFSIAY
+559 DFSNAY

-578 TIMTYAHKV
+578 TIMNYAHKV
-587 GKNSNLYSKKLL
+587 AKNSSLYSKNLL
-599 GFEFYENQNLVKN
+599 GFEFYDSDNLVKN
-612 LAREKEKINKLRI
+612 LAREKSKVNKLII
-625 YFGDGQI
+625 YFGDGQK
-632 EDYKIDSFKQNDS
+632 EDFNIDSFKQNDN
-645 GIIDFSFKNNGIEF
+645 GIIDFSFKNDGIEL
-659 IVHPNIL
+659 IAHPNIL
-666 ISEKKNQLV
+666 ISEKKNELV
-675 SGLINLLKNTDLSDN
+675 SDLIDLLKNTDLSDN

-697 NFVDNSPIKEQLFI
+697 NFVDSSPIKEQLFI
-711 DQHETEVKKDLGN
+711 DQHETEVKNDLGN

-737 LDDTKFTEFYK
+737 LNDTKFTDFYK

-773 FKDKLLFSLGIY
+773 FKDKLLYSLGIY

-807 ANKTANAYHDA
+807 ANKTANGYHDA

-830 FIEYNYNLFKQKDQ
+830 FIEYNYNLFKEKDQ

-850 DSLTKAYI
+850 ESLTKAYI

-863 KSDTSVNKPMIER
+863 KSNKSVNKPMIER
-876 FKQEEQA
+876 FKQEDQA

-892 KDQNTLWF
+892 KNENALWF

-910 LFSKYFSS
+910 LFSKYGYSN
-918 SESLKPQIRE
+918 ELLKTQVNQ
-928 FAEAAQGYYD
+928 FAESAQGYYD

-950 TMQNH
+950 TMENY
-955 IVDVYDT
+955 IVDVYDSFASKT
-962 FGPKNEPGVKA
+962 DAGVKA
-973 YSLPVGHWLSLRD
+973 YSLPLDHWLSLGN

-991 FVPGENKKLMYFD
+991 FVPEGNKKLMYFD
-1004 GTKILTKYAKSIFSH
+1004 GTKLLTQHAKSVFSH

-1039 HRAESFARGMFQAP
+1039 HRAESFAKGMFQAP
-1053 YSDEPGDLA
+1053 FNGNNGDLA

-1068 YEGGQQLV
+1068 YEGQLV

-1089 LEKYYKNLFDI
+1089 LEKYYKNLFDL
-1100 IYLLDLSEAE
+1100 IYVLDLAQAE
-1110 AIIAKKPSDT
+1110 AIIAKKSNT
-1120 SDYRKIELGGDGF
+1120 SDYRKIQLGSGGF
-1133 TKNDILSRVGSSE
+1133 TRNDTLSRVGSSE
-1146 FNSINSIEDLVD
+1146 FNSINSIDDLVD
-1158 KNIVGA
+1158 KNIVGEG
-1164 NVGGDWVTSFGHND
+1164 VGGTGTSFGHNN

-1192 ENTEGVSGG
+1192 ENKEGVSGG

-1226 AKSNKQTDVPEGV
+1226 AKSNKQTNVPEGL
-1239 VKGSDSH
+1239 VKGSDTH

-1260 DFKKDMYKQRKDK
+1260 DFKKDMYRQRKDK
-1273 LNKLKPFSFDFNSK
+1273 LNKLKPFSFDFNSQ
-1287 KYEIKSFDDLKTV
+1287 KYQINSFEDLKKV
-1300 FIDNFDRI
+1300 FIENSNLI
-1308 NTIRVDIHVE
+1308 STIRVIIHVE
-1318 MYKQTDEYRQSIF
+1318 MNKQTNEYRNSIF
-1331 NE
+1331 DE

>member
-16 FLSLSSI
+16 FLSLSPI

-31 EVDKKPN
+31 AVDKPD
-38 TSKIDEAK
+38 TSKI
-46 NDPKIDTS
+46 
-54 KGDEAKK
+54 DEAKK
-61 DPKNETKKD
+61 DPKND
-70 TSKSEDPKNDPKK
+70 TSKSEGPKKDPKNEGKIDA
-83 DTDNQEPIIPRQENN
+83 DNQEQVIPRHENN
-98 SNLENTEQNIN
+98 SNLESTEQNIN

-119 LENKQSE
+119 LENKQAE

-131 LKITGSK
+131 LKINGSK
-138 IEFKNINSANL
+138 IEFKNINSVNL

-154 QGKYVKLLSVGELD
+154 QGKYVKLLSVDNLD
-168 SDLKNYKIKLDSED
+168 SDLSNYKIKLDSED

-192 AVENEGDYYK
+192 SVEDQGNYYK
-202 FIGEFSQNFINI
+202 FVGEFSQNFINI

-225 IYIPKTKNELGAIT
+225 IYIPKTKSDLGAIT

-250 NPSGNF
+250 NPSGHF

-262 SAESTEIGRNSTSYL
+262 SAESTEIGHNSKSYL
-277 ENVYFSGSLESIEG
+277 ENVDFSGRLESIEG
-291 KNFTIYDLEKPLFDN
+291 KNFTIYDLKKPLFDN

-314 INFKNLKVKSINNSQ
+314 INFKDLKVKSINNSQ

-339 SGSTVNNVHL
+339 SGSTINNVHL

-361 IIGVLDNNSIIK
+361 IVGVLDNNSIIK

-414 NSDKIGGIVGELG
+414 NSDKIGGIVAELG
-427 QNSSLKNIVIEG
+427 ENSSLKNIVIEG
-439 NVLNNGPDEF
+439 NVLNSGLDEF

-454 LIGLVSTNGTQDS
+454 LIGLVSTNGTPNS
-467 PDTGRVENIYAK
+467 PDNGRVENIYAK

-502 SFKNINFANNSDNE
+502 SFKNINFVNNADNE
-516 SFDWLKIIDENTFN
+516 SFPWLKIIDENTFN
-530 EIAKK
+530 QTAKK
-535 WKNLNNENIKLKT
+535 WKHLNNQNIKLKT
-548 LNFSYLKGYQS
+548 LNFSYLKGYQP

-565 ANFAKLLPFYDRY
+565 TNFAKLLPFYDRY
-578 TIMTYAHKV
+578 TIMNYAHKV
-587 GKNSNLYSKKLL
+587 NKNSNLYSKKLL
-599 GFEFYENQNLVKN
+599 GFEFYENENLVKN
-612 LAREKEKINKLRI
+612 LARENSKVNKLRI
-625 YFGDGQI
+625 YFGNGQI
-632 EDYKIDSFKQNDS
+632 EDYKIDSFSQNTN
-645 GIIDFSFKNNGIEF
+645 GITDFSFENNGVKLM
-659 IVHPNIL
+659 VHPNIL

-675 SGLINLLKNTDLSDN
+675 SGLINLLKNTNLSDN

-711 DQHETEVKKDLGN
+711 DKYETEVKKDLEN

-737 LDDTKFTEFYK
+737 LNDTKFTEFYK

-773 FKDKLLFSLGIY
+773 IKDKLLYSLGIY

-807 ANKTANAYHDA
+807 ANKTANGYHDA

-830 FIEYNYNLFKQKDQ
+830 FIEYNYNLFKEKDQ

-850 DSLTKAYI
+850 ESLTKAYI

-863 KSDTSVNKPMIER
+863 KSNTLVNKPMIER
-876 FKQEEQA
+876 FKQEDQA

-892 KDQNTLWF
+892 KDENALWF

-910 LFSKYFSS
+910 LFSKYGSS
-918 SESLKPQIRE
+918 NELLKTQVKG

-950 TMQNH
+950 TMENY
-955 IVDVYDT
+955 IVDVYDS
-962 FGPKNEPGVKA
+962 FASKNDAGVKA
-973 YSLPVGHWLSLRD
+973 YSLPLDHWLSLGN

-991 FVPGENKKLMYFD
+991 FVPEGNKKLMYFD
-1004 GTKILTKYAKSIFSH
+1004 GTKILTKNAKSVFSH

-1053 YSDEPGDLA
+1053 YSGGGGDLA

-1076 RNSSPERFSNLAD
+1076 RNSSPERFTNLAD
-1089 LEKYYKNLFDI
+1089 LEKYYKNLFDL
-1100 IYLLDLSEAE
+1100 IYVLDLAHAE
-1110 AIIAKKPSDT
+1110 AIIAKKSLNT
-1120 SDYRKIELGGDGF
+1120 NDYRKIQLGSGGF
-1133 TKNDILSRVGSSE
+1133 AKNDILLRVQSSE
-1146 FNSINSIEDLVD
+1146 LNSINSIDDLVD
-1158 KNIVGA
+1158 KNIVA
-1164 NVGGDWVTSFGHND
+1164 EDVGGSGRSFGHNN

-1211 LAEKGYYGGMIPYIS
+1211 LAEKGYYDGMIPYIS
-1226 AKSNKQTDVPEGV
+1226 AKSNKQTNVPEGL
-1239 VKGSDSH
+1239 VKGSDTH

-1260 DFKKDMYKQRKDK
+1260 DFKKDMYKQRKEK
-1273 LNKLKPFSFDFNSK
+1273 LNKLKPFSFDFSSK
-1287 KYEIKSFDDLKTV
+1287 KYEIKSFEDLKKV
-1300 FIDNFDRI
+1300 FIENSDLI
-1308 NTIRVDIHVE
+1308 NTIRVIIHVE
-1318 MYKQTDEYRQSIF
+1318 MNKQTNEYRESIF

>member
-1 MKQFILLKKVSSSLV
+1 MKKFILLKKVSSSLV
-16 FLSLSSI
+16 FLSLSPI

-31 EVDKKPN
+31 AVDKKPT
-38 TSKIDEAK
+38 TSKIDETK
-46 NDPKIDTS
+46 NDPS
-54 KGDEAKK
+54 KGEVSKN

-70 TSKSEDPKNDPKK
+70 PSKGENPKNGSENQP
-83 DTDNQEPIIPRQENN
+83 DNQEQVIPGQENN

-119 LENKQSE
+119 LENKQAE

-131 LKITGSK
+131 LKIDGSK

-154 QGKYVKLLSVGELD
+154 QEKYVKLLSVDNLD
-168 SDLKNYKIKLDSED
+168 SDLSNYKIKLDSED

-192 AVENEGDYYK
+192 TVEDQGNYYK
-202 FIGEFSQNFINI
+202 FVGEFSQNFINI

-225 IYIPKTKNELGAIT
+225 IYIPKTKNDLGAIT

-250 NPSGNF
+250 NPSGHF

-262 SAESTEIGRNSTSYL
+262 SAESTEIGHNSKSYL
-277 ENVYFSGSLESIEG
+277 ENVDFSGSLESIDG
-291 KNFTIYDLEKPLFDN
+291 KNFTIYDLKKPLFDN

-314 INFKNLKVKSINNSQ
+314 INFKDLKVKSVNNSQ
-329 FAVGAIANSS
+329 YAVGAIANSS

-361 IIGVLDNNSIIK
+361 IVGVLDDNSIIK

-414 NSDKIGGIVGELG
+414 NSDKIGGIVAELG
-427 QNSSLKNIVIEG
+427 ENSSLKNIVIEG
-439 NVLNNGPDEF
+439 NVLNSGLDEF

-454 LIGLVSTNGTQDS
+454 LIGLVSTNGTQNS

-502 SFKNINFANNSDNE
+502 VFKNINFVNNADNE
-516 SFDWLKIIDENTFN
+516 SFDWLNIIDENTFD
-530 EIAKK
+530 EKAKK
-535 WKNLNNENIKLKT
+535 WKNLNNDNIKLKT
-548 LNFSYLKGYQS
+548 LNFSYLNGYQS

-578 TIMTYAHKV
+578 TIMNYAHKV
-587 GKNSNLYSKKLL
+587 NKNSNLYSKKLL
-599 GFEFYENQNLVKN
+599 GFEFYENENLVKN
-612 LAREKEKINKLRI
+612 LVREKEKVNKLRI
-625 YFGDGQI
+625 YFGDGQT
-632 EDYKIDSFKQNDS
+632 EDFKIDTFSQNNE
-645 GIIDFSFKNNGIEF
+645 GIIDFSFEDNSVKLM
-659 IVHPNIL
+659 VHPNIL
-666 ISEKKNQLV
+666 IFDKKNQLV

-711 DQHETEVKKDLGN
+711 DQHETEVKNDLEN

-737 LDDTKFTEFYK
+737 LNDAKFTEFYK

-762 NYLYRWYSISD
+762 NYLYRWYSISNI
-773 FKDKLLFSLGIY
+773 KDKLLYSLGIY

-807 ANKTANAYHDA
+807 ANKTANGYHDA
-818 FSKYLKPKSVGD
+818 FSKYLKPKSIGD
-830 FIEYNYNLFKQKDQ
+830 FIEYNYNLFKEKDQ

-850 DSLTKAYI
+850 ESLTKAYI

-863 KSDTSVNKPMIER
+863 KSNTSVNKPMIER
-876 FKQEEQA
+876 FKQEDQA

-892 KDQNTLWF
+892 KDQDALWF

-910 LFSKYFSS
+910 LFSKYGYST
-918 SESLKPQIRE
+918 ELLKKQVNE
-928 FAEAAQGYYD
+928 FADAAQGYYD

-950 TMQNH
+950 TMENY
-955 IVDVYDT
+955 IVDVYDSFASKT
-962 FGPKNEPGVKA
+962 DAGVKA
-973 YSLPVGHWLSLRD
+973 YSLPLDHWLSLGN

-991 FVPGENKKLMYFD
+991 FVPEGNKKLMYFD
-1004 GTKILTKYAKSIFSH
+1004 GTKILTQHGKSVFSH

-1053 YSDEPGDLA
+1053 FNGGGGDLA

-1076 RNSSPERFSNLAD
+1076 RNSSPERFTNLTD

-1100 IYLLDLSEAE
+1100 IYLLDLAQAE

-1120 SDYRKIELGGDGF
+1120 SDYRKIQLGSGGF
-1133 TKNDILSRVGSSE
+1133 TKNDTLSRIGSSE
-1146 FNSINSIEDLVD
+1146 FNSINSIDDLVD

-1164 NVGGDWVTSFGHND
+1164 NVGGTGTSFGHNN
-1178 YYTVNFF
+1178 YYSVNFF

-1192 ENTEGVSGG
+1192 ENKEGVSGG

-1226 AKSNKQTDVPEGV
+1226 AKSNKQTNVPEGV
-1239 VKGSDSH
+1239 VKGSDTH

-1273 LNKLKPFSFDFNSK
+1273 LNKLKPFSFNLNSQ
-1287 KYEIKSFDDLKTV
+1287 KYEIKSFDDLKKV
-1300 FIDNFDRI
+1300 FIDNFNLI
-1308 NTIRVDIHVE
+1308 STIRVIIHVE
-1318 MYKQTDEYRQSIF
+1318 MNKQTDEYRQSIF
-1331 NE
+1331 DE

>member
-1 MKQFILLKKVSSSLV
+1 MKQFLLLKKVSSSLV
-16 FLSLSSI
+16 FLSLSPI

-31 EVDKKPN
+31 EVDKRPD
-38 TSKIDEAK
+38 TSKNENSKSDYGSDTSK
-46 NDPKIDTS
+46 NDPKNDTS
-54 KGDEAKK
+54 KSEDSKK
-61 DPKNETKKD
+61 DPKNEAKID
-70 TSKSEDPKNDPKK
+70 ADS
-83 DTDNQEPIIPRQENN
+83 QEQVIPRQENN

-109 VSSIFEDKTF
+109 VSSIFEDRTF
-119 LENKQSE
+119 LENKQAE
-126 IDSVS
+126 IDNVS
-131 LKITGSK
+131 LKINGSK

-154 QGKYVKLLSVGELD
+154 QEKYVKLLSVDNLD
-168 SDLKNYKIKLDSED
+168 SDLTNYKIKLDSED
-182 LQKNVWLNVK
+182 LQKNVWLSVK
-192 AVENEGDYYK
+192 SVEDEGDYYK
-202 FIGEFSQNFINI
+202 FVGEFSQNFINI

-225 IYIPKTKNELGAIT
+225 IYIPKTKNNLGAIT
-239 TFEQLISQIRA
+239 TFEQLISEIRA
-250 NPSGNF
+250 NPSGHF

-262 SAESTEIGRNSTSYL
+262 SAESTEIGQISTSYL
-277 ENVYFSGSLESIEG
+277 ENVYFSGSLESIDG

-314 INFKNLKVKSINNSQ
+314 INFKDLKVKSINNSQ

-339 SGSTVNNVHL
+339 SGSTINNVHL

-361 IIGVLDNNSIIK
+361 IVGVLDNNSIIK

-414 NSDKIGGIVGELG
+414 NSDKIGGIVAELG
-427 QNSSLKNIVIEG
+427 ENSSLKNIVIEG
-439 NVLNNGPDEF
+439 NVLNSGLDEF

-454 LIGLVSTNGTQDS
+454 LIGLVSTNGTPDS
-467 PDTGRVENIYAK
+467 PDNGRVENIYAK

-502 SFKNINFANNSDNE
+502 SFKNINFVNNADNE
-516 SFDWLKIIDENTFN
+516 SFSWLNIIDENTFN
-530 EIAKK
+530 QTAKK
-535 WKNLNNENIKLKT
+535 WKHLNNQNIKLKS

-578 TIMTYAHKV
+578 TIMNYAHKV
-587 GKNSNLYSKKLL
+587 NKNSNLYSKNLL
-599 GFEFYENQNLVKN
+599 GFEFYENENLIKN
-612 LAREKEKINKLRI
+612 LAHEKSKVNKLRI

-632 EDYKIDSFKQNDS
+632 EDFNIDSFKQNDN
-645 GIIDFSFKNNGIEF
+645 GITDFSFKNNGIEF

-666 ISEKKNQLV
+666 ISDKKNELV
-675 SGLINLLKNTDLSDN
+675 SGLIKLLKNTDLSDN

-697 NFVDNSPIKEQLFI
+697 NFVDSSPIKEQLFI
-711 DQHETEVKKDLGN
+711 DKYETEVKKDLEN

-737 LDDTKFTEFYK
+737 LNDTKFTEFYK

-762 NYLYRWYSISD
+762 NYLYRWYSISNI
-773 FKDKLLFSLGIY
+773 KDKLLYSLGIY

-807 ANKTANAYHDA
+807 ANKTANGYHDA
-818 FSKYLKPKSVGD
+818 FSKYLKPNSVAD
-830 FIEYNYNLFKQKDQ
+830 FIEYNYNLFKEEGQS
-844 TPDKYF
+844 PDKYF
-850 DSLTKAYI
+850 ESLTSAYI

-863 KSDTSVNKPMIER
+863 KSNASVNKPMIER
-876 FKQEEQA
+876 FKHENQA

-892 KDQNTLWF
+892 KDQDALWF

-910 LFSKYFSS
+910 QFSKYGLSNELLKEQVKKF
-918 SESLKPQIRE
+918 SES
-928 FAEAAQGYYD
+928 AQGYYD

-950 TMQNH
+950 TMENY
-955 IVDVYDT
+955 IVDVYDSFASKT
-962 FGPKNEPGVKA
+962 DPGVKA
-973 YSLPVGHWLSLRD
+973 YSLPLDHWLSLEN
-986 KNYAA
+986 KKYAA
-991 FVPGENKKLMYFD
+991 FVPEGNKKLMYFD
-1004 GTKILTKYAKSIFSH
+1004 GTKILSQHGKSIFSH

-1039 HRAESFARGMFQAP
+1039 HGAESFARGMFQAP
-1053 YSDEPGDLA
+1053 YSGGGGDLA

-1076 RNSSPERFSNLAD
+1076 RNSSPERFTNLAD
-1089 LEKYYKNLFDI
+1089 LEKYYKNLFDL
-1100 IYLLDLSEAE
+1100 IYILDLAQAE

-1120 SDYRKIELGGDGF
+1120 SDYRKIQLGSGGF
-1133 TKNDILSRVGSSE
+1133 TKKDILSRFQGSE
-1146 FNSINSIEDLVD
+1146 FNSINSIDDLVD
-1158 KNIVGA
+1158 KNIVDED
-1164 NVGGDWVTSFGHND
+1164 VGGSGRSFGHNN
-1178 YYTVNFF
+1178 YYSVNFF

-1192 ENTEGVSGG
+1192 ENKEGVSGG

-1226 AKSNKQTDVPEGV
+1226 AKSNKQTNVPEGV
-1239 VKGSDSH
+1239 VKGSDTH

-1273 LNKLKPFSFDFNSK
+1273 LNELKPFSFNLNSQ
-1287 KYEIKSFDDLKTV
+1287 KYEIKSFDDLKKV
-1300 FIDNFDRI
+1300 FIDNFDLI
-1308 NTIRVDIHVE
+1308 STIRVIIHVE
-1318 MYKQTDEYRQSIF
+1318 MNKQTDEYRQSIF
-1331 NE
+1331 DE

>member
-1 MKQFILLKKVSSSLV
+1 MKKFILLKKVSPSLV
-16 FLSLSSI
+16 FLSLSPI
-23 VIITACKS
+23 IIITACKS
-31 EVDKKPN
+31 EVDKKPT
-38 TSKIDEAK
+38 TSKIDETK
-46 NDPKIDTS
+46 NDPS
-54 KGDEAKK
+54 KGEVSKN
-61 DPKNETKKD
+61 DPKNETKND
-70 TSKSEDPKNDPKK
+70 PSKSEDPKNQP
-83 DTDNQEPIIPRQENN
+83 DNQEQVIPGQENN
-98 SNLENTEQNIN
+98 SNQESTEQNIN
-109 VSSIFEDKTF
+109 VSSIFQDKTF
-119 LENKQSE
+119 LENKQAE

-131 LKITGSK
+131 LKIIHGSK

-154 QGKYVKLLSVGELD
+154 QGKYVKLLSVDNLD
-168 SDLKNYKIKLDSED
+168 SDLSNYKIKLDSED

-192 AVENEGDYYK
+192 SVENEDNYYK

-225 IYIPKTKNELGAIT
+225 IYIPKTKNDLGAIT
-239 TFEQLISQIRA
+239 TFEQLINQIRA

-262 SAESTEIGRNSTSYL
+262 SAESTEIGHNSKSYL
-277 ENVYFSGSLESIEG
+277 ENVYFSGSLESLEG

-314 INFKNLKVKSINNSQ
+314 INFKDLKVKSINNSQ

-339 SGSTVNNVHL
+339 SGSTINNVHL
-349 FGDVKGPKIVGG
+349 FGDVKCPKIVGG
-361 IIGVLDNNSIIK
+361 IVGVLDNNSIIK

-414 NSDKIGGIVGELG
+414 NSDKIGGIVAELG
-427 QNSSLKNIVIEG
+427 ENSSLKNIVIEG
-439 NVLNNGPDEF
+439 NVLNSGLDEF

-454 LIGLVSTNGTQDS
+454 LIGLVSTNGTQNS
-467 PDTGRVENIYAK
+467 PDTGSVENIYAK

-502 SFKNINFANNSDNE
+502 SFKNINFVNNADNE
-516 SFDWLKIIDENTFN
+516 SFSWLNIIDENTFN
-530 EIAKK
+530 QTAKK
-535 WKNLNNENIKLKT
+535 WKHLNNQNIKLKS

-578 TIMTYAHKV
+578 TIMKYAHKV
-587 GKNSNLYSKKLL
+587 DKNSSLYRKNLL
-599 GFEFYENQNLVKN
+599 GFEFYENENLVKN
-612 LAREKEKINKLRI
+612 LAREKEKVNKLRI

-632 EDYKIDSFKQNDS
+632 EDYKIDSFSQNDN
-645 GIIDFSFKNNGIEF
+645 GIIDFSFEDNGVKLM
-659 IVHPNIL
+659 VHPNIL
-666 ISEKKNQLV
+666 VSDKKNQLV

-697 NFVDNSPIKEQLFI
+697 NFVDSSPIKEQLFI
-711 DQHETEVKKDLGN
+711 DKYETEVKNDLEN

-762 NYLYRWYSISD
+762 NYLYRWYSISNI
-773 FKDKLLFSLGIY
+773 KDKLLFSLGIY
-785 GKSNDSLSL
+785 GKSSDSLSL
-794 LKDIGKLDFINLK
+794 LKNIGKLDFINLK
-807 ANKTANAYHDA
+807 ANKTANGYHDA
-818 FSKYLKPKSVGD
+818 FAKYLKPNSVGD
-830 FIEYNYNLFKQKDQ
+830 FIEYNYNLFKEKEQS
-844 TPDKYF
+844 PDKYF
-850 DSLTKAYI
+850 ESLTKAYI

-863 KSDTSVNKPMIER
+863 KSNKSVNKPMIER
-876 FKQEEQA
+876 FKHEDQA

-892 KDQNTLWF
+892 KDQDALWF

-910 LFSKYFSS
+910 QFSKYGSS
-918 SESLKPQIRE
+918 NELLKTQVKQ

-950 TMQNH
+950 TMENY
-955 IVDVYDT
+955 IVDVYDSFASKT
-962 FGPKNEPGVKA
+962 DPGVKA
-973 YSLPVGHWLSLRD
+973 YSLPLDHWLSLEN
-986 KNYAA
+986 KKYAA
-991 FVPGENKKLMYFD
+991 FVPEGNKKLMYFD
-1004 GTKILTKYAKSIFSH
+1004 GTRILTEHGKSVFSH

-1039 HRAESFARGMFQAP
+1039 HGAESFAKGMFQAP
-1053 YSDEPGDLA
+1053 FNGGGGDLA

-1089 LEKYYKNLFDI
+1089 LEKYYKNLFDL
-1100 IYLLDLSEAE
+1100 IYVLDLAQAE
-1110 AIIAKKPSDT
+1110 AIIAKKPSNT
-1120 SDYRKIELGGDGF
+1120 SDYRKIKLGSGGF
-1133 TKNDILSRVGSSE
+1133 TKKDTLSRVGSSE
-1146 FNSINSIEDLVD
+1146 FNSINSIDDLVD
-1158 KNIVGA
+1158 KNIVDED
-1164 NVGGDWVTSFGHND
+1164 VGGSGRSFGHNN
-1178 YYTVNFF
+1178 YYSVNFF

-1211 LAEKGYYGGMIPYIS
+1211 LAEKGYYDGMIPYIS
-1226 AKSNKQTDVPEGV
+1226 AKSNKQTTVPEGL
-1239 VKGSDSH
+1239 VKGSDTH

-1260 DFKKDMYKQRKDK
+1260 DFKKDMYRQRKNK
-1273 LNKLKPFSFDFNSK
+1273 LNKLKPFNFAFDSK
-1287 KYEIKSFDDLKTV
+1287 KYEIKSFDDLKKV

-1308 NTIRVDIHVE
+1308 IIIRVIIHVE
-1318 MYKQTDEYRQSIF
+1318 MNKQTNEYRQSIF

>member
-16 FLSLSSI
+16 FLSLSPI

-31 EVDKKPN
+31 EVDKKPTN
-38 TSKIDEAK
+38 SKIDEAK

-54 KGDEAKK
+54 KTEDSKK
-61 DPKNETKKD
+61 DPKNEATID
-70 TSKSEDPKNDPKK
+70 V
-83 DTDNQEPIIPRQENN
+83 DNQEQVIPGQENN

-119 LENKQSE
+119 LENKQAE

-131 LKITGSK
+131 LKISGSK

-154 QGKYVKLLSVGELD
+154 QEKYVKLLSVDKLD
-168 SDLKNYKIKLDSED
+168 SDLSNYKIKLDSED

-192 AVENEGDYYK
+192 AVQDEDNYYK

-262 SAESTEIGRNSTSYL
+262 SAESTEIGHNSKSYL
-277 ENVYFSGSLESIEG
+277 ENVDFSGSLESLEG

-314 INFKNLKVKSINNSQ
+314 INFKDLKVKSINNSQ

-361 IIGVLDNNSIIK
+361 IVGTLDNNSVIK

-405 NINITSKLI
+405 KINITSKLI
-414 NSDKIGGIVGELG
+414 NSDKIGGIVAELG
-427 QNSSLKNIVIEG
+427 VNSSLKNIVIEG
-439 NVLNNGPDEF
+439 NVLNSGLDEF

-467 PDTGRVENIYAK
+467 PDTGSVENIYAK

-502 SFKNINFANNSDNE
+502 VFKNINFVNNADNE
-516 SFDWLKIIDENTFN
+516 SFPWLKIIDENTFN
-530 EIAKK
+530 QTAKK

-559 DFSIAY
+559 DFSTAY

-578 TIMTYAHKV
+578 TIMNYAHKV
-587 GKNSNLYSKKLL
+587 AKNSNLYSKKLL
-599 GFEFYENQNLVKN
+599 GFEFYDNDNLVEN
-612 LAREKEKINKLRI
+612 LAHEKSKVNKLRI
-625 YFGDGQI
+625 YFGDGQK
-632 EDYKIDSFKQNDS
+632 EDYKIESFSENTN
-645 GIIDFSFKNNGIEF
+645 GITDFSFEDNGVKLM
-659 IVHPNIL
+659 VHPNIL
-666 ISEKKNQLV
+666 ISDKKQLV
-675 SGLINLLKNTDLSDN
+675 SGLINLLKNTNLSDN

-711 DQHETEVKKDLGN
+711 DKYETEVKNDLEN

-762 NYLYRWYSISD
+762 NYLYRWYSISN
-773 FKDKLLFSLGIY
+773 FKDKLLYSLGIY

-807 ANKTANAYHDA
+807 ANKTANGYHDA
-818 FSKYLKPKSVGD
+818 FSKYLKPKSVAD
-830 FIEYNYNLFKQKDQ
+830 FIEYNYNLFKEKDQ
-844 TPDKYF
+844 SLDKYF
-850 DSLTKAYI
+850 ESLTKAYI

-863 KSDTSVNKPMIER
+863 KSNTSVNKPMIER
-876 FKQEEQA
+876 FKQEDQA

-892 KDQNTLWF
+892 KDQDALWF

-910 LFSKYFSS
+910 LFSKYGLSN
-918 SESLKPQIRE
+918 ELLKKQVNE
-928 FAEAAQGYYD
+928 FAESAQGYYD

-950 TMQNH
+950 TMENY
-955 IVDVYDT
+955 IVDVYDS
-962 FGPKNEPGVKA
+962 FASKNDAGVRA
-973 YSLPVGHWLSLRD
+973 YSLPLDHWLSLGN

-991 FVPGENKKLMYFD
+991 FVPEGNKKLMYFD
-1004 GTKILTKYAKSIFSH
+1004 GTRILTEHGKSVFSH

-1039 HRAESFARGMFQAP
+1039 HRAESFAKGMFQAP
-1053 YSDEPGDLA
+1053 FNGNNGDLA

-1068 YEGGQQLV
+1068 YEGQLV

-1089 LEKYYKNLFDI
+1089 LEKYYKNLFDL
-1100 IYLLDLSEAE
+1100 IYLLDLAQAE
-1110 AIIAKKPSDT
+1110 AIIAKKSNT
-1120 SDYRKIELGGDGF
+1120 SDYRKIQLGSGGF
-1133 TKNDILSRVGSSE
+1133 TKNDTLSRIGSSE
-1146 FNSINSIEDLVD
+1146 FNSINSIDDLVD

-1164 NVGGDWVTSFGHND
+1164 NVGGTGTSFGHNN
-1178 YYTVNFF
+1178 YYSVNFF

-1192 ENTEGVSGG
+1192 ENKEGVSGG

-1226 AKSNKQTDVPEGV
+1226 AKSNKQTNVPKGL
-1239 VKGSDSH
+1239 VKGSDTH

-1273 LNKLKPFSFDFNSK
+1273 LNKLKPFSFDLNSK
-1287 KYEIKSFDDLKTV
+1287 KYEIKSFEDLKKV
-1300 FIDNFDRI
+1300 FIENSELI
-1308 NTIRVDIHVE
+1308 STIRVIIHVE
-1318 MYKQTDEYRQSIF
+1318 MNKQTNEYRNSIF
-1331 NE
+1331 DE

>member
-1 MKQFILLKKVSSSLV
+1 MKQFILLKKVSPGLV
-16 FLSLSSI
+16 FLSLSPI

-31 EVDKKPN
+31 EVDKKPT
-38 TSKIDEAK
+38 TSKIDETK

-54 KGDEAKK
+54 KSEDSKK
-61 DPKNETKKD
+61 DPKNGAKID
-70 TSKSEDPKNDPKK
+70 PSKGEDPKNQP
-83 DTDNQEPIIPRQENN
+83 DNQEPIIPRQENN
-98 SNLENTEQNIN
+98 SNQESTEQNIN

-119 LENKQSE
+119 LENRQAE

-131 LKITGSK
+131 LKISGSK

-154 QGKYVKLLSVGELD
+154 QGKYVKLLSVDNLD
-168 SDLKNYKIKLDSED
+168 SDLSNYKIKLDSED

-192 AVENEGDYYK
+192 AVQDEGNYYK
-202 FIGEFSQNFINI
+202 FVGEFSQNFINI

-262 SAESTEIGRNSTSYL
+262 SAESTEIGHNSKSYL
-277 ENVYFSGSLESIEG
+277 ENIDFSGSLESLEG

-314 INFKNLKVKSINNSQ
+314 INFKDLKVKSINNSQ

-339 SGSTVNNVHL
+339 SGSTINNVHL

-361 IIGVLDNNSIIK
+361 IVGVLDNNSIIK

-414 NSDKIGGIVGELG
+414 NSDKIGGIVAELG
-427 QNSSLKNIVIEG
+427 VNSSLKNIVIEG
-439 NVLNNGPDEF
+439 NVLNSGLDEF

-454 LIGLVSTNGTQDS
+454 LIGLVSTNGTPDS
-467 PDTGRVENIYAK
+467 HDTGIVENIYAK

-502 SFKNINFANNSDNE
+502 VFKNINFVNNADNE
-516 SFDWLKIIDENTFN
+516 SFPWLKIIDENTFN
-530 EIAKK
+530 ETTKK
-535 WKNLNNENIKLKT
+535 WKHLNNQNIKLKT
-548 LNFSYLKGYQS
+548 LNFSYLKGYQP

-578 TIMTYAHKV
+578 TIMNYAHKV
-587 GKNSNLYSKKLL
+587 DKNSSLYSKNLL
-599 GFEFYENQNLVKN
+599 GFEFYDNDNLVKN
-612 LAREKEKINKLRI
+612 LVREKEKVNKLRI

-632 EDYKIDSFKQNDS
+632 EDFKIDSFSQNTN
-645 GIIDFSFKNNGIEF
+645 GITDFSFEDKGVKF
-659 IVHPNIL
+659 KVHPNIL
-666 ISEKKNQLV
+666 ISDKKNQLV
-675 SGLINLLKNTDLSDN
+675 AGLIDLLKNTNLSDN
-690 SIFDTQN
+690 SIFNTQN
-697 NFVDNSPIKEQLFI
+697 NFVDSSPIKEQLFI
-711 DQHETEVKKDLGN
+711 DQHETEVKNNLEN
-724 IIDSISNN
+724 IINSISNN

-737 LDDTKFTEFYK
+737 LNDAKFTEFYK

-762 NYLYRWYSISD
+762 NYLYRWYSVSD
-773 FKDKLLFSLGIY
+773 IKDKLLYSLGIY

-807 ANKTANAYHDA
+807 ANKTANGYHDVFA
-818 FSKYLKPKSVGD
+818 KYLKPKSVAD
-830 FIEYNYNLFKQKDQ
+830 FIEYNYNLFKEKDQ
-844 TPDKYF
+844 SLDKYF
-850 DSLTKAYI
+850 ESLTSAYI

-863 KSDTSVNKPMIER
+863 KSNTSVNKPMIER
-876 FKQEEQA
+876 FKHEDQA

-892 KDQNTLWF
+892 KDQDALWF

-910 LFSKYFSS
+910 LFSKYGYSN
-918 SESLKPQIRE
+918 EVLKTQVKQ
-928 FAEAAQGYYD
+928 FADAAQGYYD

-950 TMQNH
+950 TMENY
-955 IVDVYDT
+955 IVDVYDS
-962 FGPKNEPGVKA
+962 FASKNDAGVRA
-973 YSLPVGHWLSLRD
+973 YSLPLDHWLSLGT

-991 FVPGENKKLMYFD
+991 FVPEGNKKLMYFD
-1004 GTKILTKYAKSIFSH
+1004 GTKILSQHGKSVFSH

-1053 YSDEPGDLA
+1053 FNGNNGDLA

-1068 YEGGQQLV
+1068 YEGQLV

-1089 LEKYYKNLFDI
+1089 LEKYYKNLFDL
-1100 IYLLDLSEAE
+1100 IYVLDLAEAE
-1110 AIIAKKPSDT
+1110 AIIAKKSNT
-1120 SDYRKIELGGDGF
+1120 SDYRKIQLGSGGF
-1133 TKNDILSRVGSSE
+1133 TRNDTLSRVGSSE
-1146 FNSINSIEDLVD
+1146 FNSVNSIDDLVD

-1164 NVGGDWVTSFGHND
+1164 NVGGTGTSFGHNN

-1226 AKSNKQTDVPEGV
+1226 AKSNKETNVPEGL
-1239 VKGSDSH
+1239 VKGSDTH

-1273 LNKLKPFSFDFNSK
+1273 LNKLKPFSFDFSSK
-1287 KYEIKSFDDLKTV
+1287 KYEIKSFEDLKNV
-1300 FIDNFDRI
+1300 FIENSELI
-1308 NTIRVDIHVE
+1308 STIRVIIHVE
-1318 MYKQTDEYRQSIF
+1318 MYKQTNEYRNSIF
-1331 NE
+1331 DE

>member
-1 MKQFILLKKVSSSLV
+1 MKQFLLLKKVSSSLV
-16 FLSLSSI
+16 FLSLSPI

-31 EVDKKPN
+31 EVDKKPT
-38 TSKIDEAK
+38 TSKID
-46 NDPKIDTS
+46 
-54 KGDEAKK
+54 
-61 DPKNETKKD
+61 ETKKD
-70 TSKSEDPKNDPKK
+70 TSKNEISKNDPKNEASKIDEVKK
-83 DTDNQEPIIPRQENN
+83 DPKNEGKIDADNQEQVIPRQENN
-98 SNLENTEQNIN
+98 SNPEDTEQNIN

-119 LENKQSE
+119 LENRQAE
-126 IDSVS
+126 IDNVS
-131 LKITGSK
+131 LKIDGSK

-154 QGKYVKLLSVGELD
+154 QDKYVKLLSVDKLD

-192 AVENEGDYYK
+192 SVEDQDDYYK
-202 FIGEFSQNFINI
+202 FVGEFSQNFINI

-225 IYIPKTKNELGAIT
+225 IYIPKTKNDLGVIT

-262 SAESTEIGRNSTSYL
+262 SAESTEIGQISTSYL
-277 ENVYFSGSLESIEG
+277 ENVYFSGSLESLEG
-291 KNFTIYDLEKPLFDN
+291 KNFTIYDLKKPLFDN

-414 NSDKIGGIVGELG
+414 NSDKIGGIVAELG
-427 QNSSLKNIVIEG
+427 VNSSLKNIVIEG
-439 NVLNNGPDEF
+439 NVLNSGLDEF

-454 LIGLVSTNGTQDS
+454 LIGLVSTNGTQNS
-467 PDTGRVENIYAK
+467 PDAGIIENIYAK

-502 SFKNINFANNSDNE
+502 VFKNINFVNNANNE
-516 SFDWLKIIDENTFN
+516 SFPWLNIVDENTFN
-530 EIAKK
+530 ERAKK

-559 DFSIAY
+559 DFSTAY

-578 TIMTYAHKV
+578 TIMNYAHKV
-587 GKNSNLYSKKLL
+587 AKNSKLYSKNLL
-599 GFEFYENQNLVKN
+599 GFEFYENENLVKN
-612 LAREKEKINKLRI
+612 LAREKTKVNKLRI
-625 YFGDGQI
+625 YFGDGQT
-632 EDYKIDSFKQNDS
+632 EDFKIDSFSQNTA
-645 GIIDFSFKNNGIEF
+645 GITDFSFKNNGTEF

-675 SGLINLLKNTDLSDN
+675 SGLINLLKTTDLSDN

-711 DQHETEVKKDLGN
+711 DQHENEVKNDLEN
-724 IIDSISNN
+724 IINSVSNN

-737 LDDTKFTEFYK
+737 LNDTKFTEFYK
-748 KDLEKEKNSIYIGL
+748 KELEKEKNSIYIGL

-807 ANKTANAYHDA
+807 ADKTANGYHDA

-962 FGPKNEPGVKA
+962 FGPKNEPGVRA
-973 YSLPVGHWLSLRD
+973 YSLPVGHWLSLRNKD
-986 KNYAA
+986 YAA

-1039 HRAESFARGMFQAP
+1039 HRAESFVRGMFQAP

-1076 RNSSPERFSNLAD
+1076 RNSSPERFTDLAD

-1100 IYLLDLSEAE
+1100 IYLLDLAQAE

-1120 SDYRKIELGGDGF
+1120 SDYRQIKLGSGGF
-1133 TKNDILSRVGSSE
+1133 TKNDILSWVQSSE

-1211 LAEKGYYGGMIPYIS
+1211 LAEKGYYSGMIPYIS
-1226 AKSNKQTDVPEGV
+1226 AKSNKQTNVPEGL
-1239 VKGSDSH
+1239 VKGSDTH

-1273 LNKLKPFSFDFNSK
+1273 LNKLKPFSFDFSNK
-1287 KYEIKSFDDLKTV
+1287 KYEINSFDDLKKV

-1308 NTIRVDIHVE
+1308 TTIRVDIHVE
-1318 MYKQTDEYRQSIF
+1318 IYKQTDEYRNSIF
-1331 NE
+1331 DE

>member
-16 FLSLSSI
+16 FLSLSPI

-31 EVDKKPN
+31 EADKKPN

-61 DPKNETKKD
+61 DPKN
-70 TSKSEDPKNDPKK
+70 DPKK
-83 DTDNQEPIIPRQENN
+83 DTDNQEPIIPGQENN

-119 LENKQSE
+119 LENKQAE

-149 YHFNS
+149 YHFNT
-154 QGKYVKLLSVGELD
+154 QGKYVKLLSVDKLD
-168 SDLKNYKIKLDSED
+168 SDLSNYKIKLDSED
-182 LQKNVWLNVK
+182 LQKNVWLTVK

-225 IYIPKTKNELGAIT
+225 LYIPKTKNQLGAIT

-262 SAESTEIGRNSTSYL
+262 SAESTEIGQISTSYL
-277 ENVYFSGSLESIEG
+277 ENVYFSGRLESLEG

-349 FGDVKGPKIVGG
+349 FGDIKGPKIVGG
-361 IIGVLDNNSIIK
+361 IVGVLDNNSIIK

-414 NSDKIGGIVGELG
+414 NSDKIGGIVAELG
-427 QNSSLKNIVIEG
+427 ENSSLKNIVIEG
-439 NVLNNGPDEF
+439 NVLNSGLDEF

-454 LIGLVSTNGTQDS
+454 LIGLVSTNGTPNS
-467 PDTGRVENIYAK
+467 PDNGRVENIYAK

-502 SFKNINFANNSDNE
+502 SFKNINFVNNADNE
-516 SFDWLKIIDENTFN
+516 SFPWLKIIDENTFN
-530 EIAKK
+530 QTAKK

-548 LNFSYLKGYQS
+548 LNFSYLKGYQP
-559 DFSIAY
+559 DFSTAY
-565 ANFAKLLPFYDRY
+565 ANFEKLLPFYDRY
-578 TIMTYAHKV
+578 TIMNYAHKV
-587 GKNSNLYSKKLL
+587 AKNSSLYSKNLL
-599 GFEFYENQNLVKN
+599 GFEFYGNQNLVKN
-612 LAREKEKINKLRI
+612 LAREKSKVNKLRV
-625 YFGDGQI
+625 YFGDGQK
-632 EDYKIDSFKQNDS
+632 EDYKIDSFSENTN
-645 GIIDFSFKNNGIEF
+645 GITDFSFEDNSVKLIA
-659 IVHPNIL
+659 HPNIL

-675 SGLINLLKNTDLSDN
+675 SGLINLLKNINLSDN

-711 DQHETEVKKDLGN
+711 DQHETEVKNNLEN

-737 LDDTKFTEFYK
+737 LNDAKFTEFYK

-762 NYLYRWYSISD
+762 NYLYRWYSISNI
-773 FKDKLLFSLGIY
+773 KDKLLYSLGIY

-807 ANKTANAYHDA
+807 ANKTANGYHDA
-818 FSKYLKPKSVGD
+818 FSKYLKPKSVAD
-830 FIEYNYNLFKQKDQ
+830 FIEYNYNLFKEEGQS
-844 TPDKYF
+844 PDKYF
-850 DSLTKAYI
+850 ESLTSAYI

-863 KSDTSVNKPMIER
+863 KSNKSVNKPMIER
-876 FKQEEQA
+876 FKQEDQA

-892 KDQNTLWF
+892 KDENALWF

-910 LFSKYFSS
+910 LFSKYGYSNDL
-918 SESLKPQIRE
+918 LKTQVKQ
-928 FAEAAQGYYD
+928 FAESAQGYYD

-950 TMQNH
+950 TMENY
-955 IVDVYDT
+955 IVDVYDSFASKT
-962 FGPKNEPGVKA
+962 DAGVKA
-973 YSLPVGHWLSLRD
+973 YSLPLDHWLSLGN

-991 FVPGENKKLMYFD
+991 FVPEGNKKLMYFD
-1004 GTKILTKYAKSIFSH
+1004 GTKLLTQHAKSVFSH

-1039 HRAESFARGMFQAP
+1039 HRAESFAKGMFQAP
-1053 YSDEPGDLA
+1053 FNGNNGDLA

-1068 YEGGQQLV
+1068 YEGQLV

-1089 LEKYYKNLFDI
+1089 LEKYYKNLFDL
-1100 IYLLDLSEAE
+1100 IYVLDLAEAE
-1110 AIIAKKPSDT
+1110 AIIAKKSNT
-1120 SDYRKIELGGDGF
+1120 SDYRKIQLGSGGF
-1133 TKNDILSRVGSSE
+1133 TRNDTLSRVGSSE
-1146 FNSINSIEDLVD
+1146 FNSVNSIDDLVD

-1164 NVGGDWVTSFGHND
+1164 NVGGTGTSFGHNN

-1226 AKSNKQTDVPEGV
+1226 AKSNKQTNVPEGL
-1239 VKGSDSH
+1239 VKGSDTH

-1273 LNKLKPFSFDFNSK
+1273 LNKLKPFSFDFSSK
-1287 KYEIKSFDDLKTV
+1287 KYEIKSFDDLKKV
-1300 FIDNFDRI
+1300 FIENIENSDLI
-1308 NTIRVDIHVE
+1308 ATIRVIIHVE
-1318 MYKQTDEYRQSIF
+1318 INKKTNEYRQSIF
-1331 NE
+1331 DE

>member
-16 FLSLSSI
+16 FLSLSPI

-31 EVDKKPN
+31 AVDKPD
-38 TSKIDEAK
+38 TSKI
-46 NDPKIDTS
+46 
-54 KGDEAKK
+54 DEAKK
-61 DPKNETKKD
+61 DPKND
-70 TSKSEDPKNDPKK
+70 TSKSEGPKKDPKNEGKIDA
-83 DTDNQEPIIPRQENN
+83 DNQEQVIPRHENN
-98 SNLENTEQNIN
+98 SNLESTEQNIN

-119 LENKQSE
+119 LENKQAE

-131 LKITGSK
+131 LKINGSK
-138 IEFKNINSANL
+138 IEFKNINSVNL

-154 QGKYVKLLSVGELD
+154 QGKYVKLLSVDNLD
-168 SDLKNYKIKLDSED
+168 SDLSNYKIKLDSED

-192 AVENEGDYYK
+192 TVEDQGNYYK
-202 FIGEFSQNFINI
+202 FVGEFGQNFINI

-225 IYIPKTKNELGAIT
+225 IYIPKTKNQLGAIT
-239 TFEQLISQIRA
+239 SFEQLISQIRA
-250 NPSGNF
+250 NPSGHF

-262 SAESTEIGRNSTSYL
+262 SAESTEIGHNSKSYL
-277 ENVYFSGSLESIEG
+277 ENVDFSGSLESIDG
-291 KNFTIYDLEKPLFDN
+291 KNFTIYDLKKPLFDN

-314 INFKNLKVKSINNSQ
+314 INFKDLKVKSINNSQ
-329 FAVGAIANSS
+329 YAVGAIANSS

-361 IIGVLDNNSIIK
+361 IVGVLDNNSIIK

-393 ITRGSSIENSYA
+393 ITRGSSIENSYG

-414 NSDKIGGIVGELG
+414 NSDKIGGIVAELG
-427 QNSSLKNIVIEG
+427 ENSSLKNIVIEG
-439 NVLNNGPDEF
+439 NVLNSGLDEF

-454 LIGLVSTNGTQDS
+454 LIGLVSTNGTPNS
-467 PDTGRVENIYAK
+467 PDNGRVENIYAK

-502 SFKNINFANNSDNE
+502 SFKNINFVNNADNE
-516 SFDWLKIIDENTFN
+516 SFPWLKIIDENTFN
-530 EIAKK
+530 QTAKK
-535 WKNLNNENIKLKT
+535 WKHLNNQNIKLKT
-548 LNFSYLKGYQS
+548 LNFSYLKGYQP

-578 TIMTYAHKV
+578 TIMNYAHKV
-587 GKNSNLYSKKLL
+587 NKNSNLYSKKLL

-612 LAREKEKINKLRI
+612 LAREKEKVNKLRI

-632 EDYKIDSFKQNDS
+632 EDFEIDSFNQNTN
-645 GIIDFSFKNNGIEF
+645 GIIDFSFENNGVKLM
-659 IVHPNIL
+659 VHPNIL

-675 SGLINLLKNTDLSDN
+675 SGLINLLKNTNLSDN

-711 DQHETEVKKDLGN
+711 DQHETEVKKDLEN

-737 LDDTKFTEFYK
+737 LNDTKFTEFYK

-773 FKDKLLFSLGIY
+773 IKDKLLYSLGIY

-807 ANKTANAYHDA
+807 ANKTANGYHDA

-830 FIEYNYNLFKQKDQ
+830 FIEYNYNLFKEEGQS
-844 TPDKYF
+844 PDKYF
-850 DSLTKAYI
+850 ESLTKAYI

-863 KSDTSVNKPMIER
+863 KSNASVNKPMIER
-876 FKQEEQA
+876 FKQEDQA

-892 KDQNTLWF
+892 KDENALWF

-910 LFSKYFSS
+910 LFSKYGSS
-918 SESLKPQIRE
+918 NELLKTQVKG

-950 TMQNH
+950 TMENY
-955 IVDVYDT
+955 IVDVYDS
-962 FGPKNEPGVKA
+962 FASKNDAGVKA
-973 YSLPVGHWLSLRD
+973 YSLPLDHWLSLGN

-991 FVPGENKKLMYFD
+991 FVPEGNKKLMYFD
-1004 GTKILTKYAKSIFSH
+1004 GTRILAEHGKSVFSH

-1053 YSDEPGDLA
+1053 YSGGGGDLA

-1089 LEKYYKNLFDI
+1089 LEKYYRNLFDL
-1100 IYLLDLSEAE
+1100 IYVLDLAHAE
-1110 AIIAKKPSDT
+1110 AIIAKKSLNT
-1120 SDYRKIELGGDGF
+1120 NDYRKIQLGSGGF
-1133 TKNDILSRVGSSE
+1133 AKNDILLRVQSSE
-1146 FNSINSIEDLVD
+1146 LNSINSIDDLVD
-1158 KNIVGA
+1158 KNIVA
-1164 NVGGDWVTSFGHND
+1164 EDVGGSGRSFGHNN

-1211 LAEKGYYGGMIPYIS
+1211 LAEKGYYDGMIPYIS
-1226 AKSNKQTDVPEGV
+1226 AKSNKQTNVPEGL
-1239 VKGSDSH
+1239 VKGSDTH

-1260 DFKKDMYKQRKDK
+1260 DFKKDMYKQRKEK
-1273 LNKLKPFSFDFNSK
+1273 LNKLKPFSFDFSSK
-1287 KYEIKSFDDLKTV
+1287 KYEIKSFEDLKKV
-1300 FIDNFDRI
+1300 FIENSDLI
-1308 NTIRVDIHVE
+1308 NTIRVIIHVE
-1318 MYKQTDEYRQSIF
+1318 MNKQTNEYRESIF

>member
-16 FLSLSSI
+16 FLSLSPI

-31 EVDKKPN
+31 AVDKKPT
-38 TSKIDEAK
+38 TSKIDETK
-46 NDPKIDTS
+46 NDPS
-54 KGDEAKK
+54 KGEN
-61 DPKNETKKD
+61 PKNG
-70 TSKSEDPKNDPKK
+70 SENQP
-83 DTDNQEPIIPRQENN
+83 DNQEQVIPGQENN

-119 LENKQSE
+119 LENKQAE

-131 LKITGSK
+131 LKIHGSK

-154 QGKYVKLLSVGELD
+154 QEKYVKLLSVDNLD
-168 SDLKNYKIKLDSED
+168 SDLSNYKIKLDSED

-192 AVENEGDYYK
+192 SVEDQGNYYK
-202 FIGEFSQNFINI
+202 FVGEFSQNFINI

-225 IYIPKTKNELGAIT
+225 IYIPKTKNQLGAIT
-239 TFEQLISQIRA
+239 SFEQLISQIRA
-250 NPSGNF
+250 NPSGHF

-262 SAESTEIGRNSTSYL
+262 SAESTEIGHNSKSYL
-277 ENVYFSGSLESIEG
+277 ENVDFSGSLESIDG
-291 KNFTIYDLEKPLFDN
+291 KNFTIYDLKKPLFDN
-306 LNNATIQN
+306 LNSATIQN
-314 INFKNLKVKSINNSQ
+314 INFKDLKVKSINNSQ
-329 FAVGAIANSS
+329 YAVGAIANSS

-361 IIGVLDNNSIIK
+361 IVGVLDNNSIIK

-414 NSDKIGGIVGELG
+414 NSDKIGGIVAELG
-427 QNSSLKNIVIEG
+427 ENSSLKNIVIEG
-439 NVLNNGPDEF
+439 NVLNSGLDEF

-454 LIGLVSTNGTQDS
+454 LIGLVSTNGTPDS

-502 SFKNINFANNSDNE
+502 VFKNINFVNNADNE
-516 SFDWLKIIDENTFN
+516 SFDWLNIIDENTFD
-530 EIAKK
+530 EKAKK
-535 WKNLNNENIKLKT
+535 WKNLNNDNIKLKT
-548 LNFSYLKGYQS
+548 LNFSYLNGYQS

-578 TIMTYAHKV
+578 TIMNYAHKV
-587 GKNSNLYSKKLL
+587 NKNSNLYSKKLL
-599 GFEFYENQNLVKN
+599 GFEFYENENLVKN
-612 LAREKEKINKLRI
+612 LVREKEKVNKLRI
-625 YFGDGQI
+625 YFGDGQT
-632 EDYKIDSFKQNDS
+632 EDFKIDTFSQNNE
-645 GIIDFSFKNNGIEF
+645 GIIDFSFEDNSVKLM
-659 IVHPNIL
+659 VHPNIL
-666 ISEKKNQLV
+666 IFDKKNQLV

-711 DQHETEVKKDLGN
+711 DQHETKVKNDLEN

-737 LDDTKFTEFYK
+737 LNDAKFTEFYK

-762 NYLYRWYSISD
+762 NYLYRWYSISNI
-773 FKDKLLFSLGIY
+773 KDKLLYSLGIY

-807 ANKTANAYHDA
+807 ANKTANGYHDA
-818 FSKYLKPKSVGD
+818 FSKYLKPKSIGD
-830 FIEYNYNLFKQKDQ
+830 FIEYNYNLFKEKDQ

-850 DSLTKAYI
+850 ESLTKAYI

-863 KSDTSVNKPMIER
+863 KSNTLVNKPMIER
-876 FKQEEQA
+876 FKQEDQA

-892 KDQNTLWF
+892 KDENALWF

-910 LFSKYFSS
+910 LFSKYGYSN
-918 SESLKPQIRE
+918 ELLKTQVNE
-928 FAEAAQGYYD
+928 FAQAAQGYYD

-950 TMQNH
+950 TMENY
-955 IVDVYDT
+955 IVDVYDSFASKT
-962 FGPKNEPGVKA
+962 DAGVKA
-973 YSLPVGHWLSLRD
+973 YSLPLDHWLSLGN

-991 FVPGENKKLMYFD
+991 FVPEGNKKLMYFD
-1004 GTKILTKYAKSIFSH
+1004 GTKILTKNAKSIFSH

-1053 YSDEPGDLA
+1053 YSGGGGDLA

-1089 LEKYYKNLFDI
+1089 LEKYYKNLFDL
-1100 IYLLDLSEAE
+1100 IYVLDLAQAE
-1110 AIIAKKPSDT
+1110 SIIAKKSNT
-1120 SDYRKIELGGDGF
+1120 NDYRKILLGSGGF
-1133 TKNDILSRVGSSE
+1133 AKNDILTRVQTSE
-1146 FNSINSIEDLVD
+1146 LNSINSIDDLVD
-1158 KNIVGA
+1158 KNIVA
-1164 NVGGDWVTSFGHND
+1164 EDVGGSGRSFGHNN

-1226 AKSNKQTDVPEGV
+1226 AKSNKQTNVPEGL
-1239 VKGSDSH
+1239 VKGSDTH

-1273 LNKLKPFSFDFNSK
+1273 LNKLKPFSFDLNSK
-1287 KYEIKSFDDLKTV
+1287 RYEIKSFEDLKKV
-1300 FIDNFDRI
+1300 FIENSELI
-1308 NTIRVDIHVE
+1308 STIRVIIHVE
-1318 MYKQTDEYRQSIF
+1318 MNKQTNEYRESIF